1 MVLLFLMLLALPL
14 ASRAKDTFYIEPV
27 NVVPGESKTITL
39 NLDNSQVFRGFQTD
53 IELPEGLKI
62 ASRSNGNFDISLT
75 DRGSSSF
82 SVSSNLMSDGSVR
95 ILGYSTQGESIKGN
109 QGALVRISVRASSDF
124 SGGYIKLKNSIFSD
138 VNNRDVKLDNSQLF
152 VGTKEQNDVSVKGG
166 EISPEVSKAF
176 SFELSNESEMTAF
189 QMDVVLP
196 NGLFL
201 DLSKTRLTGRCGNHQ
216 LQTKQLGNGK
226 VRIICMSSD
235 NTSISGKIGSV
246 IDLWIK
252 AEKGITGNQ
261 IVKLENIIFSD
272 VKARTYRMDP
282 FSFVVDVKYVPVT
295 SVSISES
302 NMQLEVSDSRQLTA
316 SLLPENC
323 TDKTILWKSDNEK
336 VATVSDN
343 GMIIARSAGQCS
355 IIAST
360 ADNLIQA
367 KCVVTVV
374 KIPLTAHVA
383 NTTKVYGDA
392 NPEFNITYSGFR
404 DGDSEVGFS
413 VPASISTIVDNS
425 SKVGKYDI
433 VASGAVSDKYEISY
447 IPGTLTIT
455 KAPLSISAGNY
466 TKKQGDAMP
475 VFKASYAGLKN
486 GENESVLT
494 KQPVFSCEANEAS
507 APAEYAVTISGAE
520 AENYEISYEQGHL
533 TVVEAD
539 AVVVRAK
546 SYSRQYGDENP
557 VFEFETEGAALDGT
571 PEIVCS
577 AVANSPVGSYTI
589 EVKQGSIKNYNVHFE
604 SGSLVITKAPLSIS
618 AGNYTKKQ
626 GDAMPVFKASYAGFK
641 NGEDESVLTK
651 QPVFSCEANE
661 ASAPAEYAVTISG
674 AEAENYEISYEQGH
688 LTVVEADAVV
698 VRAKSYNRQYGDENP
713 VFEFETEGAALD
725 GTPEIV
731 CSAVANSPVGSY
743 TIEVKQGSIKNY
755 NVHFESG
762 SLVITKAPLSIS
774 AGNYTKKQGDAMPV
788 FKASYVGFKNG
799 EDESVLTKQPVFS
812 CEANEAGAP
821 AEYAVTISGAE
832 AENYAI
838 SYEQG
843 HLTVVEADAVVVRA
857 KSYSRQYGDENPV
870 FEFDIEGAALD
881 GTPEI
886 VCSAVAN
893 SPVGS
898 YTIEVKQGSIKNYN
912 VHFESG
918 TLTITKAP
926 LSISAGSY
934 TKKQGDAMPA
944 FKASYAGFKN
954 GENESVLTKQPVF
967 SCEANEASAPAE
979 YAVTISGA
987 EAENYDI
994 SYEQGHLTVVEADAV
1009 VVRAKSYNRQYGD
1022 ENPVFEFET
1031 EGAALDG
1038 TPEIVCSAVA
1048 NSPVGSYTIEV
1059 KQGSIKN
1066 YNVHFESGS
1075 LVITKAPLSISAG
1088 NYTKKQGDAMPVFKA
1103 SYAGF
1108 KNGEDESVLTKQPVF
1123 SCDANEASAP
1133 AEYAVTISGA
1143 DAENYEISYEQGHL
1157 TVVEADAVVVRA
1169 KSYSR
1174 QYGDENPV
1182 FEFETDGAALDG
1194 TPEIVCSAVAN
1205 SPVGSYTIEVKQ
1217 GSIKN
1222 YNVHFESGSLV
1233 ITKAPLSI
1241 SAGNYTKKQGD
1252 AMPVFKASYA
1262 GFKNGEDE
1270 SVLTKQPVFS
1280 CDANEASAPAE
1291 YAVTISGADAENY
1304 DISYEQGVLTV
1315 TGMPKPII
1323 STDEATLRITTETD
1337 NAVIYYTLDGTEPNE
1352 NARKYTEPINLYASC
1367 EIKAIA
1373 VKGDAKSEVTS
1384 AEYHDEEYPNIVKV
1398 GDIITANIINNGEE
1412 NLPMIFK
1419 VTSVY
1424 PFNVEMENK
1433 EDYVEGWS
1441 NERDVSGTLEIPVVV
1456 KSNGISYCVKKLGDN
1471 SLARCV
1477 NVSSLKLNE
1486 GLESIGR
1493 QAIRWCR
1500 NIKELI
1506 VPNSVKEVWGA
1517 FLTEDHG
1524 LVSVVLGSGLETI
1537 HTEAFWGVSMNLK
1550 SFISLSTNPA
1560 KCVEPDRTF
1569 TSLPEDVT
1577 LYVPLG
1583 SKSAYETAPGWDYF
1597 AGHIVEMDMSPATV
1611 KVKDCSREY
1620 GDDNPT
1626 LEFETEGATLI
1637 GEPEIICS
1645 ADKNSKVGT
1654 YEIEINKGTIKNYLV
1669 TFVPG
1674 TLTVTKAP
1682 LVVTAENY
1690 TITQGDKLPEFTA
1703 NYSGFKNGEDESV
1716 LTKQPVFS
1724 CEANEAS
1731 APGEYPITVYDVEAD
1746 NYEVKSYIAGTLTV
1760 LKREL
1765 KKQTITWDQE
1775 IKAKVGSTIEMNATA
1790 SSGLPV
1796 RYLYAL
1802 APGVETAY
1810 QVPQIEGNKITF
1822 PQNGMYLLVAIQDG
1836 NNEYAAATD
1845 TLDVCAISDDEGLMY
1860 IDGIYYKY
1868 TDDGSALK
1876 VVRGYNP
1883 YRGKVEIPATVNG
1896 LPVTEVD
1903 GLAMYACYY
1912 LKELVIGDNV
1922 KKCGHEAFGASIN
1935 LYNVTLP
1942 VADVEFTHNWMFN
1955 CDRGIR
1961 EIHCRSSI
1969 PYVVDEGIFN
1979 GAVDYDKCILY
1990 VPVGTKQSYANSEV
2004 WKNFTHI
2011 VEENVSTNISNI
2023 NVEKKSVWHT
2033 LQGVKLFA
2041 KPNIPGVYIH
2051 NGKKIIVR

>member
-1 MVLLFLMLLALPL
+1 MIRLNKTMVLLFLMLLALPL

-62 ASRSNGNFDISLT
+62 ASKSNGNFDISLT

-196 NGLFL
+196 NGLSL
-201 DLSKTRLTGRCGNHQ
+201 DLNKTRLTGRCGNHQ

-455 KAPLSISAGNY
+455 KAPLI
-466 TKKQGDAMP
+466 
-475 VFKASYAGLKN
+475 
-486 GENESVLT
+486 
-494 KQPVFSCEANEAS
+494 
-507 APAEYAVTISGAE
+507 
-520 AENYEISYEQGHL
+520 
-533 TVVEAD
+533 
-539 AVVVRAK
+539 
-546 SYSRQYGDENP
+546 
-557 VFEFETEGAALDGT
+557 
-571 PEIVCS
+571 
-577 AVANSPVGSYTI
+577 
-589 EVKQGSIKNYNVHFE
+589 
-604 SGSLVITKAPLSIS
+604 IS

-812 CEANEAGAP
+812 CEANEASAP

-843 HLTVVEADAVVVRA
+843 HLTVVEADAIVVRA
-857 KSYSRQYGDENPV
+857 KSYSRQYGDENPL
-870 FEFDIEGAALD
+870 FEFDI
-881 GTPEI
+881 
-886 VCSAVAN
+886 
-893 SPVGS
+893 
-898 YTIEVKQGSIKNYN
+898 
-912 VHFESG
+912 
-918 TLTITKAP
+918 
-926 LSISAGSY
+926 
-934 TKKQGDAMPA
+934 
-944 FKASYAGFKN
+944 
-954 GENESVLTKQPVF
+954 
-967 SCEANEASAPAE
+967 
-979 YAVTISGA
+979 
-987 EAENYDI
+987 
-994 SYEQGHLTVVEADAV
+994 
-1009 VVRAKSYNRQYGD
+1009 
-1022 ENPVFEFET
+1022 

-1108 KNGEDESVLTKQPVF
+1108 KNGENESVLTKQPVF
-1123 SCDANEASAP
+1123 SCEANEASAP

-1143 DAENYEISYEQGHL
+1143 EAENYDISYEQGRL

-1182 FEFETDGAALDG
+1182 FEFEIDGAALDG

-1252 AMPVFKASYA
+1252 AMPVFKASYV

-1280 CDANEASAPAE
+1280 CEANEASAPAE

-1304 DISYEQGVLTV
+1304 EISYEQGVLTV

-1373 VKGDAKSEVTS
+1373 VNGDAKSEVSS
-1384 AEYHDEEYPNIVKV
+1384 AEYHDAEYPNIVKV
-1398 GDIITANIINNGEE
+1398 GDIITANIINNGED

-1433 EDYVEGWS
+1433 EDYVEGWN

-1486 GLESIGR
+1486 GLESIGH

-1537 HTEAFWGVSMNLK
+1537 HTDAFWGVSMNLK

-1645 ADKNSKVGT
+1645 VDKNSKVGT

-1731 APGEYPITVYDVEAD
+1731 APGKYPITVYDLEAD

-1796 RYLYAL
+1796 RYSYAL
-1802 APGVETAY
+1802 VPRVESAY

-1876 VVRGYNP
+1876 VVRGYKP

-1935 LYNVTLP
+1935 LCNVTLP
-1942 VADVEFTHNWMFN
+1942 VVDVEFTHNWMFN

-2041 KPNIPGVYIH
+2041 KPNISGVYIH

>member
-1 MVLLFLMLLALPL
+1 MVLLFLMLLVLPL
-14 ASRAKDTFYIEPV
+14 ASRAKDTFYIAPV
-27 NVVPGESKTITL
+27 NIAPGDSKTITL

-53 IELPEGLKI
+53 IELPKGLKI
-62 ASRSNGNFDISLT
+62 ASKSNGNFDISLT

-176 SFELSNESEMTAF
+176 SLELSNESEMTAF

-196 NGLFL
+196 NGLSL
-201 DLSKTRLTGRCGNHQ
+201 DLSKTRLTDRCGNHQ

-252 AEKGITGNQ
+252 AEKGIAGNQ
-261 IVKLENIIFSD
+261 IVKVENIIFSD

-282 FSFVVDVKYVPVT
+282 LSFVVDVKYVPAT

-343 GMIIARSAGQCS
+343 GMIIARSAGKCS

-374 KIPLTAHVA
+374 KIPLAAHVA
-383 NTTKVYGDA
+383 NTSKVYGDA

-447 IPGTLTIT
+447 IPGSLVIT

-466 TKKQGDAMP
+466 TKKQGDALP
-475 VFKASYAGLKN
+475 VFKASYTGFKN
-486 GENESVLT
+486 GEDESVLT
-494 KQPVFSCEANEAS
+494 KHPVFSCEANEAS
-507 APAEYAVTISGAE
+507 APAEYAVTISGAD
-520 AENYEISYEQGHL
+520 AENYEI
-533 TVVEAD
+533 
-539 AVVVRAK
+539 
-546 SYSRQYGDENP
+546 N
-557 VFEFETEGAALDGT
+557 
-571 PEIVCS
+571 
-577 AVANSPVGSYTI
+577 
-589 EVKQGSIKNYNVHFE
+589 
-604 SGSLVITKAPLSIS
+604 
-618 AGNYTKKQ
+618 
-626 GDAMPVFKASYAGFK
+626 
-641 NGEDESVLTK
+641 
-651 QPVFSCEANE
+651 
-661 ASAPAEYAVTISG
+661 
-674 AEAENYEISYEQGH
+674 
-688 LTVVEADAVV
+688 
-698 VRAKSYNRQYGDENP
+698 
-713 VFEFETEGAALD
+713 
-725 GTPEIV
+725 
-731 CSAVANSPVGSY
+731 
-743 TIEVKQGSIKNY
+743 
-755 NVHFESG
+755 
-762 SLVITKAPLSIS
+762 
-774 AGNYTKKQGDAMPV
+774 
-788 FKASYVGFKNG
+788 
-799 EDESVLTKQPVFS
+799 
-812 CEANEAGAP
+812 
-821 AEYAVTISGAE
+821 
-832 AENYAI
+832 
-838 SYEQG
+838 
-843 HLTVVEADAVVVRA
+843 
-857 KSYSRQYGDENPV
+857 
-870 FEFDIEGAALD
+870 
-881 GTPEI
+881 
-886 VCSAVAN
+886 
-893 SPVGS
+893 
-898 YTIEVKQGSIKNYN
+898 
-912 VHFESG
+912 
-918 TLTITKAP
+918 
-926 LSISAGSY
+926 
-934 TKKQGDAMPA
+934 
-944 FKASYAGFKN
+944 
-954 GENESVLTKQPVF
+954 
-967 SCEANEASAPAE
+967 
-979 YAVTISGA
+979 
-987 EAENYDI
+987 
-994 SYEQGHLTVVEADAV
+994 YEQGHLTVVEADAV

-1123 SCDANEASAP
+1123 SCE
-1133 AEYAVTISGA
+1133 
-1143 DAENYEISYEQGHL
+1143 
-1157 TVVEADAVVVRA
+1157 
-1169 KSYSR
+1169 
-1174 QYGDENPV
+1174 
-1182 FEFETDGAALDG
+1182 
-1194 TPEIVCSAVAN
+1194 
-1205 SPVGSYTIEVKQ
+1205 
-1217 GSIKN
+1217 
-1222 YNVHFESGSLV
+1222 
-1233 ITKAPLSI
+1233 
-1241 SAGNYTKKQGD
+1241 
-1252 AMPVFKASYA
+1252 
-1262 GFKNGEDE
+1262 
-1270 SVLTKQPVFS
+1270 
-1280 CDANEASAPAE
+1280 ANEASAPAE

-1304 DISYEQGVLTV
+1304 DISYEQGRLTV
-1315 TGMPKPII
+1315 V
-1323 STDEATLRITTETD
+1323 EAD
-1337 NAVIYYTLDGTEPNE
+1337 AVVVRAKSYSRVY
-1352 NARKYTEPINLYASC
+1352 
-1367 EIKAIA
+1367 
-1373 VKGDAKSEVTS
+1373 GDA
-1384 AEYHDEEYPNIVKV
+1384 N
-1398 GDIITANIINNGEE
+1398 
-1412 NLPMIFK
+1412 
-1419 VTSVY
+1419 
-1424 PFNVEMENK
+1424 
-1433 EDYVEGWS
+1433 
-1441 NERDVSGTLEIPVVV
+1441 PV
-1456 KSNGISYCVKKLGDN
+1456 
-1471 SLARCV
+1471 
-1477 NVSSLKLNE
+1477 
-1486 GLESIGR
+1486 
-1493 QAIRWCR
+1493 
-1500 NIKELI
+1500 
-1506 VPNSVKEVWGA
+1506 
-1517 FLTEDHG
+1517 F
-1524 LVSVVLGSGLETI
+1524 
-1537 HTEAFWGVSMNLK
+1537 
-1550 SFISLSTNPA
+1550 
-1560 KCVEPDRTF
+1560 
-1569 TSLPEDVT
+1569 
-1577 LYVPLG
+1577 
-1583 SKSAYETAPGWDYF
+1583 
-1597 AGHIVEMDMSPATV
+1597 
-1611 KVKDCSREY
+1611 
-1620 GDDNPT
+1620 
-1626 LEFETEGATLI
+1626 EFETEGTVLD
-1637 GEPEIICS
+1637 GTPEIVCS
-1645 ADKNSKVGT
+1645 ADKSSQVGSYT
-1654 YEIEINKGTIKNYLV
+1654 IEVRQGSIKNYNVHFENGSLAI
-1669 TFVPG
+1669 
-1674 TLTVTKAP
+1674 TKAS
-1682 LVVTAENY
+1682 LTISAGNY
-1690 TITQGDKLPEFTA
+1690 TKKQGDAMPEFKA
-1703 NYSGFKNGEDESV
+1703 NYTGFKNGEDESV
-1716 LTKQPVFS
+1716 LTKRPTFETTATV
-1724 CEANEAS
+1724 ES
-1731 APGEYPITVYDVEAD
+1731 APGEYPITVSGVEAD

-1765 KKQTITWDQE
+1765 KKQTITWNQE

-1796 RYLYAL
+1796 RYSYAL

-1903 GLAMYACYY
+1903 RLAMYACYY
-1912 LKELVIGDNV
+1912 LTELVIGDNV

-1935 LYNVTLP
+1935 LCNVTLP
-1942 VADVEFTHNWMFN
+1942 VGDVELKYKWVFN

-1961 EIHCRSSI
+1961 EVHCRSSI

-1990 VPVGTKQSYANSEV
+1990 VPVGTKQSYMNAEV

-2011 VEENVSTNISNI
+2011 VEENVSTSIFNI
-2023 NVEKKSVWHT
+2023 NVEKKSVWYT
-2033 LQGVKLFA
+2033 LQGVRLYA

-2051 NGKKIIVR
+2051 NGKKILVR

>member
-27 NVVPGESKTITL
+27 NVVPGDSKTITL

-62 ASRSNGNFDISLT
+62 ASKSNGNFDISLT

-196 NGLFL
+196 NGLSL
-201 DLSKTRLTGRCGNHQ
+201 DLNKTRLTGRCGNHQ

-235 NTSISGKIGSV
+235 NTSISGKLGSV

-475 VFKASYAGLKN
+475 VFKASYTGFKN

-507 APAEYAVTISGAE
+507 VPAEYAVTISGAD
-520 AENYEISYEQGHL
+520 AENYDISYEQGRL

-641 NGEDESVLTK
+641 NGE
-651 QPVFSCEANE
+651 
-661 ASAPAEYAVTISG
+661 
-674 AEAENYEISYEQGH
+674 
-688 LTVVEADAVV
+688 
-698 VRAKSYNRQYGDENP
+698 
-713 VFEFETEGAALD
+713 
-725 GTPEIV
+725 
-731 CSAVANSPVGSY
+731 
-743 TIEVKQGSIKNY
+743 
-755 NVHFESG
+755 
-762 SLVITKAPLSIS
+762 
-774 AGNYTKKQGDAMPV
+774 
-788 FKASYVGFKNG
+788 
-799 EDESVLTKQPVFS
+799 
-812 CEANEAGAP
+812 
-821 AEYAVTISGAE
+821 
-832 AENYAI
+832 
-838 SYEQG
+838 
-843 HLTVVEADAVVVRA
+843 
-857 KSYSRQYGDENPV
+857 
-870 FEFDIEGAALD
+870 
-881 GTPEI
+881 
-886 VCSAVAN
+886 
-893 SPVGS
+893 
-898 YTIEVKQGSIKNYN
+898 
-912 VHFESG
+912 
-918 TLTITKAP
+918 
-926 LSISAGSY
+926 
-934 TKKQGDAMPA
+934 
-944 FKASYAGFKN
+944 
-954 GENESVLTKQPVF
+954 NESVLTKQPAF
-967 SCEANEASAPAE
+967 SCE
-979 YAVTISGA
+979 
-987 EAENYDI
+987 
-994 SYEQGHLTVVEADAV
+994 
-1009 VVRAKSYNRQYGD
+1009 
-1022 ENPVFEFET
+1022 
-1031 EGAALDG
+1031 
-1038 TPEIVCSAVA
+1038 
-1048 NSPVGSYTIEV
+1048 
-1059 KQGSIKN
+1059 
-1066 YNVHFESGS
+1066 
-1075 LVITKAPLSISAG
+1075 
-1088 NYTKKQGDAMPVFKA
+1088 
-1103 SYAGF
+1103 
-1108 KNGEDESVLTKQPVF
+1108 
-1123 SCDANEASAP
+1123 ANEASAP

-1143 DAENYEISYEQGHL
+1143 DAENYEISYEQG
-1157 TVVEADAVVVRA
+1157 
-1169 KSYSR
+1169 
-1174 QYGDENPV
+1174 
-1182 FEFETDGAALDG
+1182 
-1194 TPEIVCSAVAN
+1194 
-1205 SPVGSYTIEVKQ
+1205 
-1217 GSIKN
+1217 
-1222 YNVHFESGSLV
+1222 
-1233 ITKAPLSI
+1233 
-1241 SAGNYTKKQGD
+1241 
-1252 AMPVFKASYA
+1252 
-1262 GFKNGEDE
+1262 
-1270 SVLTKQPVFS
+1270 
-1280 CDANEASAPAE
+1280 
-1291 YAVTISGADAENY
+1291 
-1304 DISYEQGVLTV
+1304 VLTV

-1323 STDEATLRITTETD
+1323 STDEATLSITTDTD

-1373 VKGDAKSEVTS
+1373 VKGDAKSEVSS
-1384 AEYHDEEYPNIVKV
+1384 AEYHDAEYPNIVKV

-1441 NERDVSGTLEIPVVV
+1441 NGRDVSGTLEIPAVV
-1456 KSNGISYCVKKLGDN
+1456 KANGICYCVKKLGDN
-1471 SLARCV
+1471 SLAMCV

-1486 GLESIGR
+1486 GLESIGG

-1517 FLTEDHG
+1517 FLTQDHG
-1524 LVSVVLGSGLETI
+1524 LVSVVLGAGLETI
-1537 HTEAFWGVSMNLK
+1537 HTDAFMGVSMNLK
-1550 SFISLSTNPA
+1550 SIVSLNVSPA
-1560 KCVEPDRTF
+1560 ICVSPSRTF
-1569 TSLPEDVT
+1569 EDLPEDVT

-1597 AGHIVEMDMSPATV
+1597 AGHIVEMDMSPATI
-1611 KVKDCSREY
+1611 KVRNCSREY

-1654 YEIEINKGTIKNYLV
+1654 YEIEINKGTIKNYYV

-1674 TLTVTKAP
+1674 SLTVTKAP
-1682 LVVTAENY
+1682 LVVTADNY

-1703 NYSGFKNGEDESV
+1703 SYSGFKNGENVSV

-1724 CEANEAS
+1724 CDANEAS
-1731 APGEYPITVYDVEAD
+1731 APGEYPINVYGVEAD
-1746 NYEVKSYIAGTLTV
+1746 NYNAISYVAGTLTV

-1796 RYLYAL
+1796 RYSYAL
-1802 APGVETAY
+1802 VPRVETAY

-1822 PQNGMYLLVAIQDG
+1822 SQNGMYLLVAIQAG

-1845 TLDVCAISDDEGLMY
+1845 TLDVCAISDNEGLMY

-1912 LKELVIGDNV
+1912 LKELVIGDKV

-1935 LYNVTLP
+1935 LCNVTLP

-2004 WKNFTHI
+2004 WKYFTHI

-2023 NVEKKSVWHT
+2023 NVEKKSVWYT

>member
-14 ASRAKDTFYIEPV
+14 ASRAKDNFYIAPV

-53 IELPEGLKI
+53 IELPKGLKI
-62 ASRSNGNFDISLT
+62 ASKSNGNFDISFT

-152 VGTKEQNDVSVKGG
+152 VGTKELNDVSVKGG

-176 SFELSNESEMTAF
+176 SLELSNESEMTAF

-196 NGLFL
+196 NGLSL

-216 LQTKQLGNGK
+216 LQTKLLGNGK

-252 AEKGITGNQ
+252 AEKGIAGNQ

-302 NMQLEVSDSRQLTA
+302 NMQLEVSDSRLLTA

-404 DGDSEVGFS
+404 DGDSEAGFS
-413 VPASISTIVDNS
+413 VSASISTIVDNS

-447 IPGTLTIT
+447 IPGTLTVT

-475 VFKASYAGLKN
+475 VFKASYAGFKN

-520 AENYEISYEQGHL
+520 AENYDISYEQGRL

-557 VFEFETEGAALDGT
+557 VLEFETEGAALDGT

-626 GDAMPVFKASYAGFK
+626 GDAMPVFKASY
-641 NGEDESVLTK
+641 T
-651 QPVFSCEANE
+651 
-661 ASAPAEYAVTISG
+661 
-674 AEAENYEISYEQGH
+674 
-688 LTVVEADAVV
+688 
-698 VRAKSYNRQYGDENP
+698 
-713 VFEFETEGAALD
+713 
-725 GTPEIV
+725 
-731 CSAVANSPVGSY
+731 
-743 TIEVKQGSIKNY
+743 
-755 NVHFESG
+755 
-762 SLVITKAPLSIS
+762 
-774 AGNYTKKQGDAMPV
+774 
-788 FKASYVGFKNG
+788 
-799 EDESVLTKQPVFS
+799 
-812 CEANEAGAP
+812 
-821 AEYAVTISGAE
+821 
-832 AENYAI
+832 
-838 SYEQG
+838 
-843 HLTVVEADAVVVRA
+843 
-857 KSYSRQYGDENPV
+857 
-870 FEFDIEGAALD
+870 
-881 GTPEI
+881 
-886 VCSAVAN
+886 
-893 SPVGS
+893 
-898 YTIEVKQGSIKNYN
+898 
-912 VHFESG
+912 
-918 TLTITKAP
+918 
-926 LSISAGSY
+926 
-934 TKKQGDAMPA
+934 
-944 FKASYAGFKN
+944 GFKN

-987 EAENYDI
+987 DAENYDI
-994 SYEQGHLTVVEADAV
+994 SYEQG
-1009 VVRAKSYNRQYGD
+1009 R
-1022 ENPVFEFET
+1022 
-1031 EGAALDG
+1031 
-1038 TPEIVCSAVA
+1038 
-1048 NSPVGSYTIEV
+1048 
-1059 KQGSIKN
+1059 
-1066 YNVHFESGS
+1066 
-1075 LVITKAPLSISAG
+1075 
-1088 NYTKKQGDAMPVFKA
+1088 
-1103 SYAGF
+1103 
-1108 KNGEDESVLTKQPVF
+1108 
-1123 SCDANEASAP
+1123 
-1133 AEYAVTISGA
+1133 
-1143 DAENYEISYEQGHL
+1143 L

-1174 QYGDENPV
+1174 VYGDANPV
-1182 FEFETDGAALDG
+1182 FEFETEGTVLDG
-1194 TPEIVCSAVAN
+1194 TPEIVCSADK
-1205 SPVGSYTIEVKQ
+1205 SSQVGSYTIEVRQ

-1222 YNVHFESGSLV
+1222 YNVHFENGSLA
-1233 ITKAPLSI
+1233 ITKASLTI

-1252 AMPVFKASYA
+1252 AMPEFKANYT

-1270 SVLTKQPVFS
+1270 SVLTKRPTF
-1280 CDANEASAPAE
+1280 E
-1291 YAVTISGADAENY
+1291 
-1304 DISYEQGVLTV
+1304 
-1315 TGMPKPII
+1315 
-1323 STDEATLRITTETD
+1323 TT
-1337 NAVIYYTLDGTEPNE
+1337 
-1352 NARKYTEPINLYASC
+1352 
-1367 EIKAIA
+1367 
-1373 VKGDAKSEVTS
+1373 
-1384 AEYHDEEYPNIVKV
+1384 
-1398 GDIITANIINNGEE
+1398 
-1412 NLPMIFK
+1412 
-1419 VTSVY
+1419 
-1424 PFNVEMENK
+1424 
-1433 EDYVEGWS
+1433 
-1441 NERDVSGTLEIPVVV
+1441 
-1456 KSNGISYCVKKLGDN
+1456 
-1471 SLARCV
+1471 
-1477 NVSSLKLNE
+1477 
-1486 GLESIGR
+1486 
-1493 QAIRWCR
+1493 
-1500 NIKELI
+1500 
-1506 VPNSVKEVWGA
+1506 
-1517 FLTEDHG
+1517 
-1524 LVSVVLGSGLETI
+1524 
-1537 HTEAFWGVSMNLK
+1537 
-1550 SFISLSTNPA
+1550 
-1560 KCVEPDRTF
+1560 
-1569 TSLPEDVT
+1569 
-1577 LYVPLG
+1577 
-1583 SKSAYETAPGWDYF
+1583 
-1597 AGHIVEMDMSPATV
+1597 ATV
-1611 KVKDCSREY
+1611 E
-1620 GDDNPT
+1620 
-1626 LEFETEGATLI
+1626 
-1637 GEPEIICS
+1637 
-1645 ADKNSKVGT
+1645 
-1654 YEIEINKGTIKNYLV
+1654 
-1669 TFVPG
+1669 
-1674 TLTVTKAP
+1674 
-1682 LVVTAENY
+1682 
-1690 TITQGDKLPEFTA
+1690 
-1703 NYSGFKNGEDESV
+1703 
-1716 LTKQPVFS
+1716 
-1724 CEANEAS
+1724 S
-1731 APGEYPITVYDVEAD
+1731 APGEYPITVYGVEAD
-1746 NYEVKSYIAGTLTV
+1746 NYEVKSYITGTLTV

-1796 RYLYAL
+1796 RYSYAL

-1883 YRGKVEIPATVNG
+1883 YQGKVEIPATVNG

-1903 GLAMYACYY
+1903 RLAMYACYY

-1935 LYNVTLP
+1935 LCNVTLP
-1942 VADVEFTHNWMFN
+1942 VGDVELKYKWVFN

-1990 VPVGTKQSYANSEV
+1990 VPVGTKQAYRNAEV
-2004 WKNFTHI
+2004 WKYFTHI
-2011 VEENVSTNISNI
+2011 VEENVSTSIFNI
-2023 NVEKKSVWHT
+2023 NVEKKGVWYT

>member
-27 NVVPGESKTITL
+27 NVAPGDSKTITL

-53 IELPEGLKI
+53 IELPKGLKI
-62 ASRSNGNFDISLT
+62 ASKSNGNFDISLT

-95 ILGYSTQGESIKGN
+95 ILGYSTQGEAIKGN

-152 VGTKEQNDVSVKGG
+152 VGTKEQNDVAVKGG
-166 EISPEVSKAF
+166 DISPEVSKAF
-176 SFELSNESEMTAF
+176 SLELSNESEMTAF

-196 NGLFL
+196 NGLSL

-302 NMQLEVSDSRQLTA
+302 NMLLEVSDSRQLTA

-336 VATVSDN
+336 VAIVSDN

-466 TKKQGDAMP
+466 IKKQGDAMP
-475 VFKASYAGLKN
+475 VFKASYAGFKN

-507 APAEYAVTISGAE
+507 APAEYAVTISGAD
-520 AENYEISYEQGHL
+520 AENYDISYEQGRLTVVEADAVVVRAKSYSRQYGDENPVFEFETEGVALDGTPEIVCSAVANSPVGSYTIEVKQGSIKNYNVHFESGSLVITKAPLSISAGNYTKKQGDAMPVFKANYAGFKNGEDESVLTKQPVFSCEANEASAPAEYAVTISGADAENYDISYEQGHL

-626 GDAMPVFKASYAGFK
+626 GGAMPVFKASYTGFK

-661 ASAPAEYAVTISG
+661 ASTPAEYAVTISG
-674 AEAENYEISYEQGH
+674 ADAENYAISYEQGR

-731 CSAVANSPVGSY
+731 CAAVANSPVGSY

-788 FKASYVGFKNG
+788 FKAN
-799 EDESVLTKQPVFS
+799 
-812 CEANEAGAP
+812 
-821 AEYAVTISGAE
+821 
-832 AENYAI
+832 
-838 SYEQG
+838 
-843 HLTVVEADAVVVRA
+843 
-857 KSYSRQYGDENPV
+857 
-870 FEFDIEGAALD
+870 
-881 GTPEI
+881 
-886 VCSAVAN
+886 
-893 SPVGS
+893 
-898 YTIEVKQGSIKNYN
+898 
-912 VHFESG
+912 
-918 TLTITKAP
+918 
-926 LSISAGSY
+926 
-934 TKKQGDAMPA
+934 
-944 FKASYAGFKN
+944 YAGFKN
-954 GENESVLTKQPVF
+954 GEDESVLTKQPVF

-994 SYEQGHLTVVEADAV
+994 SYEQGRLTVVEADAV

-1108 KNGEDESVLTKQPVF
+1108 KNGENESVLTKQPVF

-1143 DAENYEISYEQGHL
+1143 DAENYEISY
-1157 TVVEADAVVVRA
+1157 
-1169 KSYSR
+1169 K
-1174 QYGDENPV
+1174 
-1182 FEFETDGAALDG
+1182 
-1194 TPEIVCSAVAN
+1194 
-1205 SPVGSYTIEVKQ
+1205 
-1217 GSIKN
+1217 
-1222 YNVHFESGSLV
+1222 
-1233 ITKAPLSI
+1233 
-1241 SAGNYTKKQGD
+1241 
-1252 AMPVFKASYA
+1252 
-1262 GFKNGEDE
+1262 
-1270 SVLTKQPVFS
+1270 
-1280 CDANEASAPAE
+1280 
-1291 YAVTISGADAENY
+1291 
-1304 DISYEQGVLTV
+1304 QGVLTV

-1323 STDEATLRITTETD
+1323 STDKATLRITTETD

-1373 VKGDAKSEVTS
+1373 VNGDAESEVSS
-1384 AEYHDEEYPNIVKV
+1384 AEYHDAEYPNIVKV

-1441 NERDVSGTLEIPVVV
+1441 NKDKLSGDIEIPSFV
-1456 KSNGISYCVKKLGDN
+1456 KNEGISYNVIGLGKDA
-1471 SLARCV
+1471 LALAV
-1477 NVSSLKLNE
+1477 NVTSLKLNE
-1486 GLESIGR
+1486 GLEYTSD
-1493 QAIRWCR
+1493 QSIRWCGGLH
-1500 NIKELI
+1500 EI
-1506 VPNSVKEVWGA
+1506 VFPNTVKVLGDA
-1517 FLTEDHG
+1517 AMTDCHH
-1524 LVSVVLGSGLETI
+1524 VKTVVLGSGLERL
-1537 HTEAFWGVSMNLK
+1537 EDYAFWAVSYNLE
-1550 SFISLSTNPA
+1550 SIISLNPNPA
-1560 KCVEPDRTF
+1560 ECVEPDRTF
-1569 TSLPEDVT
+1569 MSLPEDVT

-1626 LEFETEGATLI
+1626 FEIEADGAALI

-1654 YEIEINKGTIKNYLV
+1654 YEIEINKGTIKNYYV

-1674 TLTVTKAP
+1674 SLTVTKAP
-1682 LVVTAENY
+1682 LVVTADNY

-1703 NYSGFKNGEDESV
+1703 SYSGFKNGEDVSV

-1724 CEANEAS
+1724 CDANEAS
-1731 APGEYPITVYDVEAD
+1731 APGEYPITVYGVEAD

-1765 KKQTITWDQE
+1765 KKQTITWNQE

-1796 RYLYAL
+1796 RYSYAL

-1810 QVPQIEGNKITF
+1810 QVPQIEGNMITF

-1935 LYNVTLP
+1935 LCNVTLP

-2004 WKNFTHI
+2004 WKYFTHI

-2023 NVEKKSVWHT
+2023 NVEKKSVWYT

>member
-14 ASRAKDTFYIEPV
+14 ASRAKDTFYIAPV

-62 ASRSNGNFDISLT
+62 ASKSNGNFDISLT

-176 SFELSNESEMTAF
+176 SLELSNESEMTAF

-196 NGLFL
+196 NGLSL

-246 IDLWIK
+246 IGLWIK
-252 AEKGITGNQ
+252 AEKGIAGNQ
-261 IVKLENIIFSD
+261 IVKVENIIFSD

-282 FSFVVDVKYVPVT
+282 LSFVVDVKYVPAT

-343 GMIIARSAGQCS
+343 GMIFARSAGKCS

-383 NTTKVYGDA
+383 NTTKIYGDA

-447 IPGTLTIT
+447 IPGTLTVTKAPLSISAGNYTKKQGDAMPVFKASYAGFKNGENESVLTKLPVFSCEANEASAPAEYAVTISGADAENYAISYEQGRLTVVEADAVVVRAKSYSRQYGDDNPVFEFETEGAALDGTPEIVCSAVANSPVGSYTIEVKQGSIKNYNVHFESGSLTIT

-475 VFKASYAGLKN
+475 VFKASYAGFKY

-494 KQPVFSCEANEAS
+494 KQPVFSCDANEAS
-507 APAEYAVTISGAE
+507 APAEYAVTISGAD
-520 AENYEISYEQGHL
+520 AENYDISYEQGHL

-539 AVVVRAK
+539 AVVVCAK
-546 SYSRQYGDENP
+546 SYSRQYGDDNP
-557 VFEFETEGAALDGT
+557 VFEFETEGAVLDGT

-626 GDAMPVFKASYAGFK
+626 GDAMPVFKASY
-641 NGEDESVLTK
+641 T
-651 QPVFSCEANE
+651 
-661 ASAPAEYAVTISG
+661 
-674 AEAENYEISYEQGH
+674 
-688 LTVVEADAVV
+688 
-698 VRAKSYNRQYGDENP
+698 
-713 VFEFETEGAALD
+713 
-725 GTPEIV
+725 
-731 CSAVANSPVGSY
+731 
-743 TIEVKQGSIKNY
+743 
-755 NVHFESG
+755 
-762 SLVITKAPLSIS
+762 
-774 AGNYTKKQGDAMPV
+774 
-788 FKASYVGFKNG
+788 
-799 EDESVLTKQPVFS
+799 
-812 CEANEAGAP
+812 
-821 AEYAVTISGAE
+821 
-832 AENYAI
+832 
-838 SYEQG
+838 
-843 HLTVVEADAVVVRA
+843 
-857 KSYSRQYGDENPV
+857 
-870 FEFDIEGAALD
+870 
-881 GTPEI
+881 
-886 VCSAVAN
+886 
-893 SPVGS
+893 
-898 YTIEVKQGSIKNYN
+898 
-912 VHFESG
+912 
-918 TLTITKAP
+918 
-926 LSISAGSY
+926 
-934 TKKQGDAMPA
+934 
-944 FKASYAGFKN
+944 GFKN

-967 SCEANEASAPAE
+967 SCE
-979 YAVTISGA
+979 
-987 EAENYDI
+987 
-994 SYEQGHLTVVEADAV
+994 
-1009 VVRAKSYNRQYGD
+1009 
-1022 ENPVFEFET
+1022 
-1031 EGAALDG
+1031 
-1038 TPEIVCSAVA
+1038 
-1048 NSPVGSYTIEV
+1048 
-1059 KQGSIKN
+1059 
-1066 YNVHFESGS
+1066 
-1075 LVITKAPLSISAG
+1075 
-1088 NYTKKQGDAMPVFKA
+1088 
-1103 SYAGF
+1103 
-1108 KNGEDESVLTKQPVF
+1108 
-1123 SCDANEASAP
+1123 
-1133 AEYAVTISGA
+1133 
-1143 DAENYEISYEQGHL
+1143 
-1157 TVVEADAVVVRA
+1157 
-1169 KSYSR
+1169 
-1174 QYGDENPV
+1174 
-1182 FEFETDGAALDG
+1182 
-1194 TPEIVCSAVAN
+1194 
-1205 SPVGSYTIEVKQ
+1205 
-1217 GSIKN
+1217 
-1222 YNVHFESGSLV
+1222 
-1233 ITKAPLSI
+1233 
-1241 SAGNYTKKQGD
+1241 
-1252 AMPVFKASYA
+1252 
-1262 GFKNGEDE
+1262 
-1270 SVLTKQPVFS
+1270 
-1280 CDANEASAPAE
+1280 ANEASAPAE

-1373 VKGDAKSEVTS
+1373 VNGDAKSEVSS
-1384 AEYHDEEYPNIVKV
+1384 AEYHDAEYPNIVKV

-1441 NERDVSGTLEIPVVV
+1441 NKDKLSGDIEIPSLV
-1456 KSNGISYCVKKLGDN
+1456 KNEGISYNVIGLGGGA
-1471 SLARCV
+1471 LVRAE
-1477 NVSSLKLNE
+1477 NVTSLKLNE
-1486 GLESIGR
+1486 GLEYTSSHSM
-1493 QAIRWCR
+1493 RWCYGLH
-1500 NIKELI
+1500 EI
-1506 VPNSVKEVWGA
+1506 VFPNTVKVLGDA
-1517 FLTEDHG
+1517 AMTDCHN
-1524 LVSVVLGSGLETI
+1524 VKTVVLGSGLERLKYL
-1537 HTEAFWGVSMNLK
+1537 AFWAVSHRLET
-1550 SFISLSTNPA
+1550 IVSLNPVPAICDSPNSTF
-1560 KCVEPDRTF
+1560 E
-1569 TSLPEDVT
+1569 SLPEGVT

-1626 LEFETEGATLI
+1626 FEIETDGAALI

-1654 YEIEINKGTIKNYLV
+1654 YEIEINKGTIKNYYV

-1674 TLTVTKAP
+1674 SLTVTKAP
-1682 LVVTAENY
+1682 LVVTADNY

-1703 NYSGFKNGEDESV
+1703 SYSGFKNGEDVSV

-1724 CEANEAS
+1724 CDTNEAS
-1731 APGEYPITVYDVEAD
+1731 APGEYPITVYGVEAD
-1746 NYEVKSYIAGTLTV
+1746 NYEVKSYITATLTV

-1796 RYLYAL
+1796 RYSYAL
-1802 APGVETAY
+1802 APRVETAY
-1810 QVPQIEGNKITF
+1810 RAPQIEGNNITF
-1822 PQNGMYLLVAIQDG
+1822 PEEGTYMLVAIQDG
-1836 NNEYAAATD
+1836 NDEYAAATD
-1845 TLDVCAISDDEGLMY
+1845 TLDVCAISDDESLMY

-1876 VVRGYNP
+1876 VVRGYKP

-1935 LYNVTLP
+1935 LCNVTLP
-1942 VADVEFTHNWMFN
+1942 VADVEFAHNWMFN

-1969 PYVVDEGIFN
+1969 PYVVEEGIFN

-1990 VPVGTKQSYANSEV
+1990 VPVGTKQSYANAEV
-2004 WKNFTHI
+2004 WKYFTHI
-2011 VEENVSTNISNI
+2011 VEENVSTSISNI
-2023 NVEKKSVWHT
+2023 NVEKKGVWYT
-2033 LQGVKLFA
+2033 LQGVKLFV

>member
-14 ASRAKDTFYIEPV
+14 ASRAKDTFYIAPV
-27 NVVPGESKTITL
+27 NVAPGDSKTITL

-62 ASRSNGNFDISLT
+62 ASKSNGNFDISLT

-82 SVSSNLMSDGSVR
+82 SVSSNLMSDGAVR

-152 VGTKEQNDVSVKGG
+152 VGTKEQNDVAVKGG

-176 SFELSNESEMTAF
+176 SLELSNESEMTAF

-196 NGLFL
+196 NGLSL

-216 LQTKQLGNGK
+216 LQTKLLGNGK

-252 AEKGITGNQ
+252 AEKGIAGNQ

-272 VKARTYRMDP
+272 VKARTYRMVP
-282 FSFVVDVKYVPVT
+282 FSFVVDVKYVPAT

-302 NMQLEVSDSRQLTA
+302 NIQLEVSDSRQLTA

-343 GMIIARSAGQCS
+343 GMIIARSAGKCS
-355 IIAST
+355 IIVST

-383 NTTKVYGDA
+383 NTSKVYGDA

-447 IPGTLTIT
+447 IPGTLTVT

-475 VFKASYAGLKN
+475 VFKASYTGFKN

-507 APAEYAVTISGAE
+507 VPAEYAVTISGAD
-520 AENYEISYEQGHL
+520 AENYDISYEQGRL

-641 NGEDESVLTK
+641 NGENESVLTK

-674 AEAENYEISYEQGH
+674 ADAENYDISYEQGR

-698 VRAKSYNRQYGDENP
+698 VRAKSYSRQYGDENP

-788 FKASYVGFKNG
+788 FKASY
-799 EDESVLTKQPVFS
+799 T
-812 CEANEAGAP
+812 
-821 AEYAVTISGAE
+821 
-832 AENYAI
+832 
-838 SYEQG
+838 
-843 HLTVVEADAVVVRA
+843 
-857 KSYSRQYGDENPV
+857 
-870 FEFDIEGAALD
+870 
-881 GTPEI
+881 
-886 VCSAVAN
+886 
-893 SPVGS
+893 
-898 YTIEVKQGSIKNYN
+898 
-912 VHFESG
+912 
-918 TLTITKAP
+918 
-926 LSISAGSY
+926 
-934 TKKQGDAMPA
+934 
-944 FKASYAGFKN
+944 GFKN

-967 SCEANEASAPAE
+967 SCEANEASAPA
-979 YAVTISGA
+979 
-987 EAENYDI
+987 D
-994 SYEQGHLTVVEADAV
+994 
-1009 VVRAKSYNRQYGD
+1009 
-1022 ENPVFEFET
+1022 
-1031 EGAALDG
+1031 
-1038 TPEIVCSAVA
+1038 
-1048 NSPVGSYTIEV
+1048 
-1059 KQGSIKN
+1059 
-1066 YNVHFESGS
+1066 
-1075 LVITKAPLSISAG
+1075 
-1088 NYTKKQGDAMPVFKA
+1088 
-1103 SYAGF
+1103 
-1108 KNGEDESVLTKQPVF
+1108 
-1123 SCDANEASAP
+1123 
-1133 AEYAVTISGA
+1133 
-1143 DAENYEISYEQGHL
+1143 
-1157 TVVEADAVVVRA
+1157 
-1169 KSYSR
+1169 
-1174 QYGDENPV
+1174 
-1182 FEFETDGAALDG
+1182 
-1194 TPEIVCSAVAN
+1194 
-1205 SPVGSYTIEVKQ
+1205 
-1217 GSIKN
+1217 
-1222 YNVHFESGSLV
+1222 
-1233 ITKAPLSI
+1233 
-1241 SAGNYTKKQGD
+1241 
-1252 AMPVFKASYA
+1252 
-1262 GFKNGEDE
+1262 
-1270 SVLTKQPVFS
+1270 
-1280 CDANEASAPAE
+1280 

-1323 STDEATLRITTETD
+1323 STDKATLRITSETD

-1373 VKGDAKSEVTS
+1373 VKDDVKSEVSS
-1384 AEYHDEEYPNIVKV
+1384 AEYHDAEYPNIVKV
-1398 GDIITANIINNGEE
+1398 GDVITANIINNGEE

-1433 EDYVEGWS
+1433 GDYVEGWD
-1441 NERDVSGTLEIPVVV
+1441 NERDVSGTLEIPAVV
-1456 KSNGISYCVKKLGDN
+1456 KANGICYCVKKLGKN
-1471 SLARCV
+1471 SLAKCV

-1486 GLESIGR
+1486 GLESIGH

-1500 NIKELI
+1500 NLKELVI
-1506 VPNSVKEVWGA
+1506 PNSVIYVSSA
-1517 FLTEDHG
+1517 FITEDHG
-1524 LVSVVLGSGLETI
+1524 LETVILGLGLEKI
-1537 HTEAFWGVSMNLK
+1537 ESIAFWGVSMNLK
-1550 SFISLSTNPA
+1550 SIISLSTNPA
-1560 KCVEPDRTF
+1560 ECVSPSRTF
-1569 TSLPEDVT
+1569 EDLPEDVT

-1611 KVKDCSREY
+1611 KVKDYSREY

-1626 LEFETEGATLI
+1626 FKIETESAALI

-1645 ADKNSKVGT
+1645 ADKKSKVGT
-1654 YEIEINKGTIKNYLV
+1654 YEIEINKGTIKNYHV

-1690 TITQGDKLPEFTA
+1690 TITQGDKLPEFKA
-1703 NYSGFKNGEDESV
+1703 SYSGFKNGEDVSV

-1724 CEANEAS
+1724 CDANEAS
-1731 APGEYPITVYDVEAD
+1731 APGEYPITVYGVEAD
-1746 NYEVKSYIAGTLTV
+1746 NYEAISCVAGTLTI

-1765 KKQTITWDQE
+1765 KKQTITWNQE

-1796 RYLYAL
+1796 RYSYAL

-1810 QVPQIEGNKITF
+1810 QVPQIEDNNITF
-1822 PQNGMYLLVAIQDG
+1822 PEEGTYMLVAIQDG

-1903 GLAMYACYY
+1903 RLAMYACYY

-1935 LYNVTLP
+1935 LCNVTLP
-1942 VADVEFTHNWMFN
+1942 VGDVGLKYKW
-1955 CDRGIR
+1955 
-1961 EIHCRSSI
+1961 
-1969 PYVVDEGIFN
+1969 
-1979 GAVDYDKCILY
+1979 
-1990 VPVGTKQSYANSEV
+1990 VPVGG
-2004 WKNFTHI
+2004 
-2011 VEENVSTNISNI
+2011 I
-2023 NVEKKSVWHT
+2023 NLAHT
-2033 LQGVKLFA
+2033 
-2041 KPNIPGVYIH
+2041 
-2051 NGKKIIVR
+2051 

>member
-62 ASRSNGNFDISLT
+62 ASKSNGNFDISLT

-196 NGLFL
+196 NGLSL
-201 DLSKTRLTGRCGNHQ
+201 DLNKTRLTGRCGNHQ

-235 NTSISGKIGSV
+235 NTSISGKLGSV

-413 VPASISTIVDNS
+413 VPVSISTIVDNS

-475 VFKASYAGLKN
+475 VFKASYAGFKN

-494 KQPVFSCEANEAS
+494 KQPVFSCVANEAS
-507 APAEYAVTISGAE
+507 APAEYT
-520 AENYEISYEQGHL
+520 
-533 TVVEAD
+533 
-539 AVVVRAK
+539 
-546 SYSRQYGDENP
+546 
-557 VFEFETEGAALDGT
+557 
-571 PEIVCS
+571 
-577 AVANSPVGSYTI
+577 
-589 EVKQGSIKNYNVHFE
+589 
-604 SGSLVITKAPLSIS
+604 
-618 AGNYTKKQ
+618 
-626 GDAMPVFKASYAGFK
+626 
-641 NGEDESVLTK
+641 
-651 QPVFSCEANE
+651 
-661 ASAPAEYAVTISG
+661 VTISG

-762 SLVITKAPLSIS
+762 SLVITKALLSIS

-788 FKASYVGFKNG
+788 FKASYAGFKNG

-812 CEANEAGAP
+812 CEANEASAP
-821 AEYAVTISGAE
+821 AEYAVTISGAD
-832 AENYAI
+832 AENYEI

-843 HLTVVEADAVVVRA
+843 RLTVVEADAVVVRA

-870 FEFDIEGAALD
+870 FEFETDGAALD

-912 VHFESG
+912 
-918 TLTITKAP
+918 I
-926 LSISAGSY
+926 
-934 TKKQGDAMPA
+934 
-944 FKASYAGFKN
+944 
-954 GENESVLTKQPVF
+954 
-967 SCEANEASAPAE
+967 
-979 YAVTISGA
+979 
-987 EAENYDI
+987 
-994 SYEQGHLTVVEADAV
+994 
-1009 VVRAKSYNRQYGD
+1009 
-1022 ENPVFEFET
+1022 
-1031 EGAALDG
+1031 
-1038 TPEIVCSAVA
+1038 
-1048 NSPVGSYTIEV
+1048 
-1059 KQGSIKN
+1059 
-1066 YNVHFESGS
+1066 HFESGS

-1123 SCDANEASAP
+1123 SCEANEASAP

-1143 DAENYEISYEQGHL
+1143 DAENYEISYEQGRL

-1262 GFKNGEDE
+1262 GFKNGENE

-1291 YAVTISGADAENY
+1291 YAVTISGAEAENY
-1304 DISYEQGVLTV
+1304 DISYKQGMLTV

-1373 VKGDAKSEVTS
+1373 VKGDAKSEVSS
-1384 AEYHDEEYPNIVKV
+1384 AEYHDAEYPNIVKV

-1441 NERDVSGTLEIPVVV
+1441 NERDVSGTLEIPADV
-1456 KSNGISYCVKKLGDN
+1456 KANGICYCVKKLGGN
-1471 SLARCV
+1471 SLAMCT

-1486 GLESIGR
+1486 GLESIGH

-1537 HTEAFWGVSMNLK
+1537 HTDAFWGVSMNLK

-1577 LYVPLG
+1577 LYVPLA

-1597 AGHIVEMDMSPATV
+1597 AGHIVEMDMSPATI
-1611 KVKDCSREY
+1611 KVRNCSREY

-1626 LEFETEGATLI
+1626 HEFETEGAALI

-1654 YEIEINKGTIKNYLV
+1654 YEIEINKGTIKNYYV

-1731 APGEYPITVYDVEAD
+1731 APGKYPITVYDVEAD

-1775 IKAKVGSTIEMNATA
+1775 IKAKVGSKIEMNATA

-1796 RYLYAL
+1796 RYSYAL
-1802 APGVETAY
+1802 VPRVESAY
-1810 QVPQIEGNKITF
+1810 RVPQIEGNNITF
-1822 PQNGMYLLVAIQDG
+1822 PEEGTYLLVAIQDG

-1868 TDDGSALK
+1868 TDDGSAMK

-1896 LPVTEVD
+1896 FPVTEVD

-1922 KKCGHEAFGASIN
+1922 KICGHEAFGASIN
-1935 LYNVTLP
+1935 LCNVTLP

>member
-1 MVLLFLMLLALPL
+1 MVLLFLMLLVLPL
-14 ASRAKDTFYIEPV
+14 ASRAKDTFYIAPV
-27 NVVPGESKTITL
+27 NIAPGDSKTITL

-53 IELPEGLKI
+53 IVLPEGLRITSK
-62 ASRSNGNFDISLT
+62 SNGNFDISLT

-166 EISPEVSKAF
+166 DISPEVSKAF
-176 SFELSNESEMTAF
+176 SLELSNESEMTAF

-196 NGLFL
+196 NGLSL

-216 LQTKQLGNGK
+216 LQTKLLGNGK

-252 AEKGITGNQ
+252 AEKGIAGNQ
-261 IVKLENIIFSD
+261 IVKVENIIFSD

-282 FSFVVDVKYVPVT
+282 LSFVVDVKYVPAT

-343 GMIIARSAGQCS
+343 GMIIARSAGKCS

-475 VFKASYAGLKN
+475 VFKASYAGFKN

-507 APAEYAVTISGAE
+507 APAEYAVTISGAD
-520 AENYEISYEQGHL
+520 AENYDISYEQGRL

-557 VFEFETEGAALDGT
+557 VFEFETDGAALDGT

-589 EVKQGSIKNYNVHFE
+589 E
-604 SGSLVITKAPLSIS
+604 L
-618 AGNYTKKQ
+618 
-626 GDAMPVFKASYAGFK
+626 
-641 NGEDESVLTK
+641 
-651 QPVFSCEANE
+651 
-661 ASAPAEYAVTISG
+661 
-674 AEAENYEISYEQGH
+674 
-688 LTVVEADAVV
+688 
-698 VRAKSYNRQYGDENP
+698 
-713 VFEFETEGAALD
+713 
-725 GTPEIV
+725 
-731 CSAVANSPVGSY
+731 
-743 TIEVKQGSIKNY
+743 KQGSIKNY

-812 CEANEAGAP
+812 CEANEA
-821 AEYAVTISGAE
+821 
-832 AENYAI
+832 
-838 SYEQG
+838 
-843 HLTVVEADAVVVRA
+843 
-857 KSYSRQYGDENPV
+857 
-870 FEFDIEGAALD
+870 
-881 GTPEI
+881 
-886 VCSAVAN
+886 
-893 SPVGS
+893 
-898 YTIEVKQGSIKNYN
+898 
-912 VHFESG
+912 
-918 TLTITKAP
+918 
-926 LSISAGSY
+926 
-934 TKKQGDAMPA
+934 
-944 FKASYAGFKN
+944 
-954 GENESVLTKQPVF
+954 
-967 SCEANEASAPAE
+967 
-979 YAVTISGA
+979 
-987 EAENYDI
+987 
-994 SYEQGHLTVVEADAV
+994 
-1009 VVRAKSYNRQYGD
+1009 
-1022 ENPVFEFET
+1022 
-1031 EGAALDG
+1031 
-1038 TPEIVCSAVA
+1038 
-1048 NSPVGSYTIEV
+1048 
-1059 KQGSIKN
+1059 
-1066 YNVHFESGS
+1066 
-1075 LVITKAPLSISAG
+1075 
-1088 NYTKKQGDAMPVFKA
+1088 
-1103 SYAGF
+1103 
-1108 KNGEDESVLTKQPVF
+1108 
-1123 SCDANEASAP
+1123 
-1133 AEYAVTISGA
+1133 
-1143 DAENYEISYEQGHL
+1143 
-1157 TVVEADAVVVRA
+1157 
-1169 KSYSR
+1169 
-1174 QYGDENPV
+1174 
-1182 FEFETDGAALDG
+1182 
-1194 TPEIVCSAVAN
+1194 
-1205 SPVGSYTIEVKQ
+1205 
-1217 GSIKN
+1217 
-1222 YNVHFESGSLV
+1222 
-1233 ITKAPLSI
+1233 
-1241 SAGNYTKKQGD
+1241 
-1252 AMPVFKASYA
+1252 
-1262 GFKNGEDE
+1262 
-1270 SVLTKQPVFS
+1270 
-1280 CDANEASAPAE
+1280 SAPAE

-1304 DISYEQGVLTV
+1304 DISYEQGRLTV
-1315 TGMPKPII
+1315 T
-1323 STDEATLRITTETD
+1323 DAD
-1337 NAVIYYTLDGTEPNE
+1337 AVVVRAKSYSRVY
-1352 NARKYTEPINLYASC
+1352 
-1367 EIKAIA
+1367 
-1373 VKGDAKSEVTS
+1373 GDA
-1384 AEYHDEEYPNIVKV
+1384 N
-1398 GDIITANIINNGEE
+1398 
-1412 NLPMIFK
+1412 
-1419 VTSVY
+1419 
-1424 PFNVEMENK
+1424 
-1433 EDYVEGWS
+1433 
-1441 NERDVSGTLEIPVVV
+1441 PV
-1456 KSNGISYCVKKLGDN
+1456 
-1471 SLARCV
+1471 
-1477 NVSSLKLNE
+1477 
-1486 GLESIGR
+1486 
-1493 QAIRWCR
+1493 
-1500 NIKELI
+1500 
-1506 VPNSVKEVWGA
+1506 
-1517 FLTEDHG
+1517 F
-1524 LVSVVLGSGLETI
+1524 
-1537 HTEAFWGVSMNLK
+1537 
-1550 SFISLSTNPA
+1550 
-1560 KCVEPDRTF
+1560 
-1569 TSLPEDVT
+1569 
-1577 LYVPLG
+1577 
-1583 SKSAYETAPGWDYF
+1583 
-1597 AGHIVEMDMSPATV
+1597 
-1611 KVKDCSREY
+1611 
-1620 GDDNPT
+1620 
-1626 LEFETEGATLI
+1626 EFETEGTVLD
-1637 GEPEIICS
+1637 GTPEIVCS
-1645 ADKNSKVGT
+1645 ADKSSQVGSYT
-1654 YEIEINKGTIKNYLV
+1654 IEVRQGSIKNYNVHFENGSLAI
-1669 TFVPG
+1669 
-1674 TLTVTKAP
+1674 TKAS
-1682 LVVTAENY
+1682 LTISAGNY
-1690 TITQGDKLPEFTA
+1690 TKKQGDAMPEFKA
-1703 NYSGFKNGEDESV
+1703 NYTGFKNGEDESV
-1716 LTKQPVFS
+1716 LTKRPTFETTATV
-1724 CEANEAS
+1724 ES
-1731 APGEYPITVYDVEAD
+1731 APGEYPITVSGVEAD

-1796 RYLYAL
+1796 RYSYAL

-1810 QVPQIEGNKITF
+1810 QVPQIEGNKMTF

-1903 GLAMYACYY
+1903 RLAMYACYY

-1935 LYNVTLP
+1935 LCNVTLP
-1942 VADVEFTHNWMFN
+1942 VGDVGLKYKWVFN

-1990 VPVGTKQSYANSEV
+1990 VPVGTKQSYMNAEV

-2011 VEENVSTNISNI
+2011 VEENVSTSIFNI
-2023 NVEKKSVWHT
+2023 NVEKKGVWYT

>member
-62 ASRSNGNFDISLT
+62 ASKSNGNFDISLT

-138 VNNRDVKLDNSQLF
+138 VNNRDVKLDNLQLF

-176 SFELSNESEMTAF
+176 SLELSNESEMTAF

-196 NGLFL
+196 NGLSL
-201 DLSKTRLTGRCGNHQ
+201 DLSKTRLTGRCGHHQ

-235 NTSISGKIGSV
+235 NTSISGNIGSV
-246 IDLWIK
+246 IDMWIK
-252 AEKGITGNQ
+252 AEKGIAGNQ

-282 FSFVVDVKYVPVT
+282 FSFIVDVKYVPVT

-336 VATVSDN
+336 VAIVSDN

-355 IIAST
+355 IVAST

-392 NPEFNITYSGFR
+392 NPEFNIIYSGFR

-475 VFKASYAGLKN
+475 VFKASYAGFKN
-486 GENESVLT
+486 GEDESVLI

-507 APAEYAVTISGAE
+507 APAEYAVTISGA
-520 AENYEISYEQGHL
+520 
-533 TVVEAD
+533 
-539 AVVVRAK
+539 
-546 SYSRQYGDENP
+546 
-557 VFEFETEGAALDGT
+557 
-571 PEIVCS
+571 
-577 AVANSPVGSYTI
+577 
-589 EVKQGSIKNYNVHFE
+589 
-604 SGSLVITKAPLSIS
+604 
-618 AGNYTKKQ
+618 
-626 GDAMPVFKASYAGFK
+626 
-641 NGEDESVLTK
+641 
-651 QPVFSCEANE
+651 
-661 ASAPAEYAVTISG
+661 
-674 AEAENYEISYEQGH
+674 
-688 LTVVEADAVV
+688 
-698 VRAKSYNRQYGDENP
+698 
-713 VFEFETEGAALD
+713 
-725 GTPEIV
+725 
-731 CSAVANSPVGSY
+731 
-743 TIEVKQGSIKNY
+743 
-755 NVHFESG
+755 
-762 SLVITKAPLSIS
+762 
-774 AGNYTKKQGDAMPV
+774 
-788 FKASYVGFKNG
+788 
-799 EDESVLTKQPVFS
+799 
-812 CEANEAGAP
+812 
-821 AEYAVTISGAE
+821 
-832 AENYAI
+832 
-838 SYEQG
+838 
-843 HLTVVEADAVVVRA
+843 
-857 KSYSRQYGDENPV
+857 
-870 FEFDIEGAALD
+870 
-881 GTPEI
+881 
-886 VCSAVAN
+886 
-893 SPVGS
+893 
-898 YTIEVKQGSIKNYN
+898 
-912 VHFESG
+912 
-918 TLTITKAP
+918 
-926 LSISAGSY
+926 
-934 TKKQGDAMPA
+934 
-944 FKASYAGFKN
+944 
-954 GENESVLTKQPVF
+954 
-967 SCEANEASAPAE
+967 
-979 YAVTISGA
+979 
-987 EAENYDI
+987 
-994 SYEQGHLTVVEADAV
+994 
-1009 VVRAKSYNRQYGD
+1009 
-1022 ENPVFEFET
+1022 
-1031 EGAALDG
+1031 
-1038 TPEIVCSAVA
+1038 
-1048 NSPVGSYTIEV
+1048 
-1059 KQGSIKN
+1059 
-1066 YNVHFESGS
+1066 
-1075 LVITKAPLSISAG
+1075 
-1088 NYTKKQGDAMPVFKA
+1088 
-1103 SYAGF
+1103 
-1108 KNGEDESVLTKQPVF
+1108 
-1123 SCDANEASAP
+1123 
-1133 AEYAVTISGA
+1133 
-1143 DAENYEISYEQGHL
+1143 DAENYKISY
-1157 TVVEADAVVVRA
+1157 
-1169 KSYSR
+1169 K
-1174 QYGDENPV
+1174 
-1182 FEFETDGAALDG
+1182 
-1194 TPEIVCSAVAN
+1194 
-1205 SPVGSYTIEVKQ
+1205 
-1217 GSIKN
+1217 
-1222 YNVHFESGSLV
+1222 
-1233 ITKAPLSI
+1233 
-1241 SAGNYTKKQGD
+1241 
-1252 AMPVFKASYA
+1252 
-1262 GFKNGEDE
+1262 
-1270 SVLTKQPVFS
+1270 
-1280 CDANEASAPAE
+1280 
-1291 YAVTISGADAENY
+1291 
-1304 DISYEQGVLTV
+1304 QGVLTV

-1373 VKGDAKSEVTS
+1373 VNGDAESEVSS
-1384 AEYHDEEYPNIVKV
+1384 AEYHDAEYPNIVKV
-1398 GDIITANIINNGEE
+1398 GDIITANIIKNGEE

-1433 EDYVEGWS
+1433 EDYVEGWN

-1486 GLESIGR
+1486 GLESIGH

-1537 HTEAFWGVSMNLK
+1537 HTDAFWGVSMNLK

-1597 AGHIVEMDMSPATV
+1597 AGHIVEMDMSPATI
-1611 KVKDCSREY
+1611 KVRNCSREY

-1724 CEANEAS
+1724 CDANEAS
-1731 APGEYPITVYDVEAD
+1731 APGEYPINIYGVEAD
-1746 NYEVKSYIAGTLTV
+1746 NYNAISYVAGTLTV

-1796 RYLYAL
+1796 RYSFFR
-1802 APGVETAY
+1802 APEVINAY
-1810 QVPQIEGNKITF
+1810 RVPQIEGNNITF
-1822 PQNGMYLLVAIQDG
+1822 PEEGTYMLVAIQDG

-1860 IDGIYYKY
+1860 IGGIYYKY

-1935 LYNVTLP
+1935 LCNVTLP
-1942 VADVEFTHNWMFN
+1942 VADVEFAHNWMFN

-1990 VPVGTKQSYANSEV
+1990 VPVGTKQAYRNAEV
-2004 WKNFTHI
+2004 WKYFTHI
-2011 VEENVSTNISNI
+2011 VEENVSTSISNI
-2023 NVEKKSVWHT
+2023 NVEKKSVWYT
-2033 LQGVKLFA
+2033 LQGVKLFV

>member
-1 MVLLFLMLLALPL
+1 MVLLFLILLALPL
-14 ASRAKDTFYIEPV
+14 ASRAKDTFYIAPV
-27 NVVPGESKTITL
+27 NVVPGDSKTITL

-62 ASRSNGNFDISLT
+62 ASKSNGNFDISLT

-176 SFELSNESEMTAF
+176 SLELSNESEMTAF

-196 NGLFL
+196 NGLSL

-235 NTSISGKIGSV
+235 NTSISGNIGSV

-282 FSFVVDVKYVPVT
+282 FSFVVDVKYVPAT

-447 IPGTLTIT
+447 IPGTLTVT

-475 VFKASYAGLKN
+475 VFKASYAGFKN

-507 APAEYAVTISGAE
+507 APAEYAVTISGAD
-520 AENYEISYEQGHL
+520 AENYAISYEQGRL

-577 AVANSPVGSYTI
+577 AVANSSVGSYTI

-604 SGSLVITKAPLSIS
+604 SGSLTITKAPLSIS
-618 AGNYTKKQ
+618 AGSYTKKQ

-641 NGEDESVLTK
+641 NGENESVLTK

-661 ASAPAEYAVTISG
+661 SSAPAEYAVTISG
-674 AEAENYEISYEQGH
+674 AEA
-688 LTVVEADAVV
+688 D
-698 VRAKSYNRQYGDENP
+698 
-713 VFEFETEGAALD
+713 
-725 GTPEIV
+725 
-731 CSAVANSPVGSY
+731 
-743 TIEVKQGSIKNY
+743 
-755 NVHFESG
+755 
-762 SLVITKAPLSIS
+762 
-774 AGNYTKKQGDAMPV
+774 
-788 FKASYVGFKNG
+788 
-799 EDESVLTKQPVFS
+799 
-812 CEANEAGAP
+812 
-821 AEYAVTISGAE
+821 
-832 AENYAI
+832 NYAI

-843 HLTVVEADAVVVRA
+843 HLTVVEADAIVVRA

-870 FEFDIEGAALD
+870 FEFDTEGAALD

-934 TKKQGDAMPA
+934 TKKQGDAMPV

-954 GENESVLTKQPVF
+954 GEDESVLTKQPVF

-987 EAENYDI
+987 DAENYDI

-1031 EGAALDG
+1031 EGVALDG

-1066 YNVHFESGS
+1066 YNVHFESGT
-1075 LVITKAPLSISAG
+1075 LTITKAPLTISAG

-1108 KNGEDESVLTKQPVF
+1108 KNGE
-1123 SCDANEASAP
+1123 N
-1133 AEYAVTISGA
+1133 
-1143 DAENYEISYEQGHL
+1143 
-1157 TVVEADAVVVRA
+1157 
-1169 KSYSR
+1169 
-1174 QYGDENPV
+1174 
-1182 FEFETDGAALDG
+1182 
-1194 TPEIVCSAVAN
+1194 
-1205 SPVGSYTIEVKQ
+1205 
-1217 GSIKN
+1217 
-1222 YNVHFESGSLV
+1222 
-1233 ITKAPLSI
+1233 
-1241 SAGNYTKKQGD
+1241 
-1252 AMPVFKASYA
+1252 
-1262 GFKNGEDE
+1262 E

-1337 NAVIYYTLDGTEPNE
+1337 NTVIYYTLDGTEPNE

-1373 VKGDAKSEVTS
+1373 VNGDAKSEVS
-1384 AEYHDEEYPNIVKV
+1384 FAEYHDAEYPNIVKV

-1441 NERDVSGTLEIPVVV
+1441 NKDKLSGDIEIPSVV
-1456 KSNGISYCVKKLGDN
+1456 KNEGISYNVIGLGKDA
-1471 SLARCV
+1471 LALAV
-1477 NVSSLKLNE
+1477 NVTSLKLNE
-1486 GLESIGR
+1486 GLEYTSD
-1493 QAIRWCR
+1493 QSIRWCGGLH
-1500 NIKELI
+1500 EI
-1506 VPNSVKEVWGA
+1506 VIPNTVKVLGEAAMTDCHHVK
-1517 FLTEDHG
+1517 T
-1524 LVSVVLGSGLETI
+1524 VVLGSGLERLKSL
-1537 HTEAFWGVSMNLK
+1537 AFWAVSYDLE
-1550 SFISLSTNPA
+1550 SIISLNPNPA
-1560 KCVEPDRTF
+1560 ECVEPDRTF
-1569 TSLPEDVT
+1569 MSLPEDVT

-1626 LEFETEGATLI
+1626 FEIETDGAALI

-1654 YEIEINKGTIKNYLV
+1654 YEIEINKGTIKNYYV

-1674 TLTVTKAP
+1674 SLTVTKAP
-1682 LVVTAENY
+1682 LVVTADNY

-1703 NYSGFKNGEDESV
+1703 SYSGFKNGEDVSV

-1724 CEANEAS
+1724 CDTNEAS
-1731 APGEYPITVYDVEAD
+1731 APGEYPITVYSVEAD

-1765 KKQTITWDQE
+1765 KKQTITWEQE
-1775 IKAKVGSTIEMNATA
+1775 IKAKVGSTIAMNATA

-1796 RYLYAL
+1796 RYSYAL
-1802 APGVETAY
+1802 APGVESAY
-1810 QVPQIEGNKITF
+1810 RAPQIEDNNITF
-1822 PQNGMYLLVAIQDG
+1822 PEEGTYMLVAIQDG

-1935 LYNVTLP
+1935 LCNVTLP
-1942 VADVEFTHNWMFN
+1942 VADVEFAHNWMFN

-1990 VPVGTKQSYANSEV
+1990 VPVGTKQAYRNAEV
-2004 WKNFTHI
+2004 WKYFTHI
-2011 VEENVSTNISNI
+2011 VEENVSTSISNI
-2023 NVEKKSVWHT
+2023 NVEKKGVWYT

>member
-14 ASRAKDTFYIEPV
+14 ASRAKDTFYIAPV
-27 NVVPGESKTITL
+27 NVAPGDSKTITL

-62 ASRSNGNFDISLT
+62 ASKSNGNFDISLT

-82 SVSSNLMSDGSVR
+82 SVSSNLMSDGAVR

-152 VGTKEQNDVSVKGG
+152 VGTKEQNDVAVKGG

-176 SFELSNESEMTAF
+176 SLELSNESEMTAF

-196 NGLFL
+196 NGLSL

-235 NTSISGKIGSV
+235 NTSISGNIGSV

-252 AEKGITGNQ
+252 AEKGIAGNQ

-272 VKARTYRMDP
+272 VKARTYRMVP
-282 FSFVVDVKYVPVT
+282 FSFVVDVKYVPAT

-302 NMQLEVSDSRQLTA
+302 NIQLEVSDSRQLTA

-355 IIAST
+355 IIAFT

-447 IPGTLTIT
+447 IPGTLTVT

-475 VFKASYAGLKN
+475 V
-486 GENESVLT
+486 
-494 KQPVFSCEANEAS
+494 
-507 APAEYAVTISGAE
+507 
-520 AENYEISYEQGHL
+520 
-533 TVVEAD
+533 
-539 AVVVRAK
+539 
-546 SYSRQYGDENP
+546 
-557 VFEFETEGAALDGT
+557 
-571 PEIVCS
+571 
-577 AVANSPVGSYTI
+577 
-589 EVKQGSIKNYNVHFE
+589 
-604 SGSLVITKAPLSIS
+604 
-618 AGNYTKKQ
+618 
-626 GDAMPVFKASYAGFK
+626 
-641 NGEDESVLTK
+641 
-651 QPVFSCEANE
+651 
-661 ASAPAEYAVTISG
+661 
-674 AEAENYEISYEQGH
+674 
-688 LTVVEADAVV
+688 
-698 VRAKSYNRQYGDENP
+698 
-713 VFEFETEGAALD
+713 
-725 GTPEIV
+725 
-731 CSAVANSPVGSY
+731 
-743 TIEVKQGSIKNY
+743 
-755 NVHFESG
+755 
-762 SLVITKAPLSIS
+762 
-774 AGNYTKKQGDAMPV
+774 
-788 FKASYVGFKNG
+788 
-799 EDESVLTKQPVFS
+799 
-812 CEANEAGAP
+812 
-821 AEYAVTISGAE
+821 
-832 AENYAI
+832 
-838 SYEQG
+838 
-843 HLTVVEADAVVVRA
+843 
-857 KSYSRQYGDENPV
+857 
-870 FEFDIEGAALD
+870 
-881 GTPEI
+881 
-886 VCSAVAN
+886 
-893 SPVGS
+893 
-898 YTIEVKQGSIKNYN
+898 
-912 VHFESG
+912 
-918 TLTITKAP
+918 
-926 LSISAGSY
+926 
-934 TKKQGDAMPA
+934 

-987 EAENYDI
+987 EAENYAI
-994 SYEQGHLTVVEADAV
+994 SYEQG
-1009 VVRAKSYNRQYGD
+1009 R
-1022 ENPVFEFET
+1022 
-1031 EGAALDG
+1031 
-1038 TPEIVCSAVA
+1038 
-1048 NSPVGSYTIEV
+1048 
-1059 KQGSIKN
+1059 
-1066 YNVHFESGS
+1066 
-1075 LVITKAPLSISAG
+1075 
-1088 NYTKKQGDAMPVFKA
+1088 
-1103 SYAGF
+1103 
-1108 KNGEDESVLTKQPVF
+1108 
-1123 SCDANEASAP
+1123 
-1133 AEYAVTISGA
+1133 
-1143 DAENYEISYEQGHL
+1143 L

-1174 QYGDENPV
+1174 QYGDENPM

-1252 AMPVFKASYA
+1252 AMPDFKASYA
-1262 GFKNGEDE
+1262 GFKNGENE
-1270 SVLTKQPVFS
+1270 SVLTKLPVFS
-1280 CDANEASAPAE
+1280 CEANEASAPAE

-1304 DISYEQGVLTV
+1304 DISYEQGRLTV
-1315 TGMPKPII
+1315 V
-1323 STDEATLRITTETD
+1323 EAD
-1337 NAVIYYTLDGTEPNE
+1337 AVVVRAKSYSRVY
-1352 NARKYTEPINLYASC
+1352 
-1367 EIKAIA
+1367 
-1373 VKGDAKSEVTS
+1373 GDA
-1384 AEYHDEEYPNIVKV
+1384 N
-1398 GDIITANIINNGEE
+1398 
-1412 NLPMIFK
+1412 
-1419 VTSVY
+1419 
-1424 PFNVEMENK
+1424 
-1433 EDYVEGWS
+1433 
-1441 NERDVSGTLEIPVVV
+1441 PV
-1456 KSNGISYCVKKLGDN
+1456 
-1471 SLARCV
+1471 
-1477 NVSSLKLNE
+1477 
-1486 GLESIGR
+1486 
-1493 QAIRWCR
+1493 
-1500 NIKELI
+1500 
-1506 VPNSVKEVWGA
+1506 
-1517 FLTEDHG
+1517 F
-1524 LVSVVLGSGLETI
+1524 
-1537 HTEAFWGVSMNLK
+1537 
-1550 SFISLSTNPA
+1550 
-1560 KCVEPDRTF
+1560 
-1569 TSLPEDVT
+1569 
-1577 LYVPLG
+1577 
-1583 SKSAYETAPGWDYF
+1583 
-1597 AGHIVEMDMSPATV
+1597 
-1611 KVKDCSREY
+1611 
-1620 GDDNPT
+1620 
-1626 LEFETEGATLI
+1626 EFETEGTVLD
-1637 GEPEIICS
+1637 GTPEIVCS
-1645 ADKNSKVGT
+1645 ADKSSQVGSYT
-1654 YEIEINKGTIKNYLV
+1654 IEVRQGSIKNYNVHFENGSLAI
-1669 TFVPG
+1669 
-1674 TLTVTKAP
+1674 TKAS
-1682 LVVTAENY
+1682 LTISAGNY
-1690 TITQGDKLPEFTA
+1690 TKKQGDAMPEFKA
-1703 NYSGFKNGEDESV
+1703 NYTGFKNGEDESV
-1716 LTKQPVFS
+1716 LTKRPTFETTATV
-1724 CEANEAS
+1724 ES
-1731 APGEYPITVYDVEAD
+1731 APGEYPITVYGVEAD
-1746 NYEVKSYIAGTLTV
+1746 NYEVKSYITGTLTV

-1796 RYLYAL
+1796 RYSYAL

-1883 YRGKVEIPATVNG
+1883 YRGNVEIPATVNG

-1903 GLAMYACYY
+1903 RLAMYACYY

-1922 KKCGHEAFGASIN
+1922 KKCGHEAFGASVN
-1935 LYNVTLP
+1935 LCNVTLP
-1942 VADVEFTHNWMFN
+1942 VADVEFTYNWMFN

-1990 VPVGTKQSYANSEV
+1990 VPVGTKQAYRNAEV
-2004 WKNFTHI
+2004 WKYFTHI
-2011 VEENVSTNISNI
+2011 VEENVSTSIFNI
-2023 NVEKKSVWHT
+2023 NVEKKGVWYT

>member
-14 ASRAKDTFYIEPV
+14 ASRAKDTFYIAPV
-27 NVVPGESKTITL
+27 NVAPGDSKTITL

-62 ASRSNGNFDISLT
+62 ASKSNGNFDISLT

-82 SVSSNLMSDGSVR
+82 SVSSNLMSDGAVR

-152 VGTKEQNDVSVKGG
+152 VGTKEQNDVAVKGG

-176 SFELSNESEMTAF
+176 SLELSNESEMTAF

-196 NGLFL
+196 NGLSL

-216 LQTKQLGNGK
+216 LQTKLLGNGK

-252 AEKGITGNQ
+252 AEKGIAGNQ

-272 VKARTYRMDP
+272 VKARTYRMVP
-282 FSFVVDVKYVPVT
+282 FSFVVDVKYVPAT

-302 NMQLEVSDSRQLTA
+302 NIQLEVSDSRQLTA

-343 GMIIARSAGQCS
+343 GMIIARSAGKCS
-355 IIAST
+355 IIVST

-383 NTTKVYGDA
+383 NTSKVYGDA

-447 IPGTLTIT
+447 IPGTLTVT

-475 VFKASYAGLKN
+475 VFKASYTGFKN

-507 APAEYAVTISGAE
+507 VPAEYAVTISGAD
-520 AENYEISYEQGHL
+520 AENYDISYEQGRL

-626 GDAMPVFKASYAGFK
+626 GDAMPVFKASYTGFK
-641 NGEDESVLTK
+641 NGENESVLTK

-661 ASAPAEYAVTISG
+661 ASVPAEYAVTISG
-674 AEAENYEISYEQGH
+674 ADAENYDISYEQGR

-698 VRAKSYNRQYGDENP
+698 VRAKSYSRQYGDENP

-788 FKASYVGFKNG
+788 FKASY
-799 EDESVLTKQPVFS
+799 T
-812 CEANEAGAP
+812 
-821 AEYAVTISGAE
+821 
-832 AENYAI
+832 
-838 SYEQG
+838 
-843 HLTVVEADAVVVRA
+843 
-857 KSYSRQYGDENPV
+857 
-870 FEFDIEGAALD
+870 
-881 GTPEI
+881 
-886 VCSAVAN
+886 
-893 SPVGS
+893 
-898 YTIEVKQGSIKNYN
+898 
-912 VHFESG
+912 
-918 TLTITKAP
+918 
-926 LSISAGSY
+926 
-934 TKKQGDAMPA
+934 
-944 FKASYAGFKN
+944 GFKN

-967 SCEANEASAPAE
+967 SCEANEASAPA
-979 YAVTISGA
+979 
-987 EAENYDI
+987 D
-994 SYEQGHLTVVEADAV
+994 
-1009 VVRAKSYNRQYGD
+1009 
-1022 ENPVFEFET
+1022 
-1031 EGAALDG
+1031 
-1038 TPEIVCSAVA
+1038 
-1048 NSPVGSYTIEV
+1048 
-1059 KQGSIKN
+1059 
-1066 YNVHFESGS
+1066 
-1075 LVITKAPLSISAG
+1075 
-1088 NYTKKQGDAMPVFKA
+1088 
-1103 SYAGF
+1103 
-1108 KNGEDESVLTKQPVF
+1108 
-1123 SCDANEASAP
+1123 
-1133 AEYAVTISGA
+1133 
-1143 DAENYEISYEQGHL
+1143 
-1157 TVVEADAVVVRA
+1157 
-1169 KSYSR
+1169 
-1174 QYGDENPV
+1174 
-1182 FEFETDGAALDG
+1182 
-1194 TPEIVCSAVAN
+1194 
-1205 SPVGSYTIEVKQ
+1205 
-1217 GSIKN
+1217 
-1222 YNVHFESGSLV
+1222 
-1233 ITKAPLSI
+1233 
-1241 SAGNYTKKQGD
+1241 
-1252 AMPVFKASYA
+1252 
-1262 GFKNGEDE
+1262 
-1270 SVLTKQPVFS
+1270 
-1280 CDANEASAPAE
+1280 

-1323 STDEATLRITTETD
+1323 STDKATLRITSETD

-1373 VKGDAKSEVTS
+1373 VKDDVKSEVSS
-1384 AEYHDEEYPNIVKV
+1384 AEYHDAEYPNIVKV
-1398 GDIITANIINNGEE
+1398 GDVITANIINNGEE

-1433 EDYVEGWS
+1433 GDYVEGWD
-1441 NERDVSGTLEIPVVV
+1441 NERDVSGTLEIPAVV
-1456 KSNGISYCVKKLGDN
+1456 KANGICYCVKKLGKN
-1471 SLARCV
+1471 SLAKCV

-1486 GLESIGR
+1486 GLESIGH

-1500 NIKELI
+1500 NLKELVI
-1506 VPNSVKEVWGA
+1506 PNSVIYVSSA
-1517 FLTEDHG
+1517 FITEDHG
-1524 LVSVVLGSGLETI
+1524 LETVILGLGLEKI
-1537 HTEAFWGVSMNLK
+1537 ESIAFWGVSMNLK
-1550 SFISLSTNPA
+1550 SIISLSTNPA
-1560 KCVEPDRTF
+1560 ECVSPSRTF
-1569 TSLPEDVT
+1569 EDLPEDVT

-1611 KVKDCSREY
+1611 KVKDYSREY

-1626 LEFETEGATLI
+1626 FKIETESAALI

-1645 ADKNSKVGT
+1645 ADKKSKVGT
-1654 YEIEINKGTIKNYLV
+1654 YEIEINKGTIKNYHV

-1690 TITQGDKLPEFTA
+1690 TITQGDKLPEFKA
-1703 NYSGFKNGEDESV
+1703 SYSGFKNGEDVSV

-1724 CEANEAS
+1724 CDANEAS
-1731 APGEYPITVYDVEAD
+1731 APGEYPITVYGVEAD
-1746 NYEVKSYIAGTLTV
+1746 NYEAISCVAGTLTI

-1765 KKQTITWDQE
+1765 KKQTITWNQE

-1796 RYLYAL
+1796 RYSYAL

-1810 QVPQIEGNKITF
+1810 QVPQIEDNNITF
-1822 PQNGMYLLVAIQDG
+1822 PEEGTYMLVAIQDG

-1903 GLAMYACYY
+1903 RLAMYACYY

-1935 LYNVTLP
+1935 LCNVTLP
-1942 VADVEFTHNWMFN
+1942 VGDVGLKYKWVFN

-1990 VPVGTKQSYANSEV
+1990 VPVGTKQAYRNAEV
-2004 WKNFTHI
+2004 WKYFTHI
-2011 VEENVSTNISNI
+2011 VEENVSTSISNI
-2023 NVEKKSVWHT
+2023 NVEKKGVWYT

>member
-14 ASRAKDTFYIEPV
+14 ASRAKDTFYIAPV

-53 IELPEGLKI
+53 IELPKGLKI
-62 ASRSNGNFDISLT
+62 ASKSNGNFDISLT

-176 SFELSNESEMTAF
+176 SLELSNESEMTAF

-196 NGLFL
+196 NGLSL

-252 AEKGITGNQ
+252 AEKGIAGNQ

-282 FSFVVDVKYVPVT
+282 FSFVVDVKYVPAT

-302 NMQLEVSDSRQLTA
+302 NMQLEVSDSRQLMA

-343 GMIIARSAGQCS
+343 GMIIARSAGKCS

-447 IPGTLTIT
+447 IPGTLTVT

-475 VFKASYAGLKN
+475 VLKASYVGFKN

-494 KQPVFSCEANEAS
+494 KQPVFFCEANEAS
-507 APAEYAVTISGAE
+507 APADYAVTISGAD
-520 AENYEISYEQGHL
+520 AENYAISYEQGRL

-626 GDAMPVFKASYAGFK
+626 GDAMPVFKASY
-641 NGEDESVLTK
+641 V
-651 QPVFSCEANE
+651 
-661 ASAPAEYAVTISG
+661 
-674 AEAENYEISYEQGH
+674 
-688 LTVVEADAVV
+688 
-698 VRAKSYNRQYGDENP
+698 
-713 VFEFETEGAALD
+713 
-725 GTPEIV
+725 
-731 CSAVANSPVGSY
+731 
-743 TIEVKQGSIKNY
+743 
-755 NVHFESG
+755 
-762 SLVITKAPLSIS
+762 
-774 AGNYTKKQGDAMPV
+774 
-788 FKASYVGFKNG
+788 
-799 EDESVLTKQPVFS
+799 
-812 CEANEAGAP
+812 
-821 AEYAVTISGAE
+821 
-832 AENYAI
+832 
-838 SYEQG
+838 
-843 HLTVVEADAVVVRA
+843 
-857 KSYSRQYGDENPV
+857 
-870 FEFDIEGAALD
+870 
-881 GTPEI
+881 
-886 VCSAVAN
+886 
-893 SPVGS
+893 
-898 YTIEVKQGSIKNYN
+898 
-912 VHFESG
+912 
-918 TLTITKAP
+918 
-926 LSISAGSY
+926 
-934 TKKQGDAMPA
+934 
-944 FKASYAGFKN
+944 GFKN

-967 SCEANEASAPAE
+967 SCEANEASTPA
-979 YAVTISGA
+979 
-987 EAENYDI
+987 D
-994 SYEQGHLTVVEADAV
+994 
-1009 VVRAKSYNRQYGD
+1009 
-1022 ENPVFEFET
+1022 
-1031 EGAALDG
+1031 
-1038 TPEIVCSAVA
+1038 
-1048 NSPVGSYTIEV
+1048 YT
-1059 KQGSIKN
+1059 
-1066 YNVHFESGS
+1066 
-1075 LVITKAPLSISAG
+1075 
-1088 NYTKKQGDAMPVFKA
+1088 
-1103 SYAGF
+1103 
-1108 KNGEDESVLTKQPVF
+1108 
-1123 SCDANEASAP
+1123 
-1133 AEYAVTISGA
+1133 VTISGA
-1143 DAENYEISYEQGHL
+1143 DAENYAISYEQGRL

-1252 AMPVFKASYA
+1252 AMPVFKASYV

-1280 CDANEASAPAE
+1280 CDANEASAP
-1291 YAVTISGADAENY
+1291 
-1304 DISYEQGVLTV
+1304 
-1315 TGMPKPII
+1315 
-1323 STDEATLRITTETD
+1323 
-1337 NAVIYYTLDGTEPNE
+1337 
-1352 NARKYTEPINLYASC
+1352 
-1367 EIKAIA
+1367 
-1373 VKGDAKSEVTS
+1373 
-1384 AEYHDEEYPNIVKV
+1384 
-1398 GDIITANIINNGEE
+1398 
-1412 NLPMIFK
+1412 
-1419 VTSVY
+1419 
-1424 PFNVEMENK
+1424 
-1433 EDYVEGWS
+1433 
-1441 NERDVSGTLEIPVVV
+1441 
-1456 KSNGISYCVKKLGDN
+1456 
-1471 SLARCV
+1471 
-1477 NVSSLKLNE
+1477 
-1486 GLESIGR
+1486 
-1493 QAIRWCR
+1493 
-1500 NIKELI
+1500 
-1506 VPNSVKEVWGA
+1506 
-1517 FLTEDHG
+1517 
-1524 LVSVVLGSGLETI
+1524 
-1537 HTEAFWGVSMNLK
+1537 
-1550 SFISLSTNPA
+1550 
-1560 KCVEPDRTF
+1560 
-1569 TSLPEDVT
+1569 
-1577 LYVPLG
+1577 
-1583 SKSAYETAPGWDYF
+1583 
-1597 AGHIVEMDMSPATV
+1597 
-1611 KVKDCSREY
+1611 
-1620 GDDNPT
+1620 
-1626 LEFETEGATLI
+1626 
-1637 GEPEIICS
+1637 
-1645 ADKNSKVGT
+1645 
-1654 YEIEINKGTIKNYLV
+1654 
-1669 TFVPG
+1669 
-1674 TLTVTKAP
+1674 
-1682 LVVTAENY
+1682 
-1690 TITQGDKLPEFTA
+1690 
-1703 NYSGFKNGEDESV
+1703 
-1716 LTKQPVFS
+1716 
-1724 CEANEAS
+1724 
-1731 APGEYPITVYDVEAD
+1731 GEYPITVYGVEAD

-1765 KKQTITWDQE
+1765 KKQTITWNQE

-1796 RYLYAL
+1796 RYSYAL
-1802 APGVETAY
+1802 APRVETAY
-1810 QVPQIEGNKITF
+1810 RTPQIEGNNITF
-1822 PQNGMYLLVAIQDG
+1822 PEEGTYMLVAIQDG

-1903 GLAMYACYY
+1903 RLAMYACYY

-1922 KKCGHEAFGASIN
+1922 KKCGHEAFGASVN

-1942 VADVEFTHNWMFN
+1942 AGDVELKDKWVFN

-1990 VPVGTKQSYANSEV
+1990 VPVGTKQAYRNAEV
-2004 WKNFTHI
+2004 WKYFTHI
-2011 VEENVSTNISNI
+2011 VEENVSTSISNI
-2023 NVEKKSVWHT
+2023 NVEKKSVWYT

-2051 NGKKIIVR
+2051 NGKKIIIR

>member
-1 MVLLFLMLLALPL
+1 
-14 ASRAKDTFYIEPV
+14 
-27 NVVPGESKTITL
+27 
-39 NLDNSQVFRGFQTD
+39 
-53 IELPEGLKI
+53 
-62 ASRSNGNFDISLT
+62 
-75 DRGSSSF
+75 
-82 SVSSNLMSDGSVR
+82 
-95 ILGYSTQGESIKGN
+95 
-109 QGALVRISVRASSDF
+109 
-124 SGGYIKLKNSIFSD
+124 
-138 VNNRDVKLDNSQLF
+138 
-152 VGTKEQNDVSVKGG
+152 
-166 EISPEVSKAF
+166 
-176 SFELSNESEMTAF
+176 
-189 QMDVVLP
+189 
-196 NGLFL
+196 
-201 DLSKTRLTGRCGNHQ
+201 
-216 LQTKQLGNGK
+216 
-226 VRIICMSSD
+226 
-235 NTSISGKIGSV
+235 
-246 IDLWIK
+246 
-252 AEKGITGNQ
+252 
-261 IVKLENIIFSD
+261 
-272 VKARTYRMDP
+272 
-282 FSFVVDVKYVPVT
+282 
-295 SVSISES
+295 
-302 NMQLEVSDSRQLTA
+302 
-316 SLLPENC
+316 
-323 TDKTILWKSDNEK
+323 
-336 VATVSDN
+336 
-343 GMIIARSAGQCS
+343 
-355 IIAST
+355 
-360 ADNLIQA
+360 
-367 KCVVTVV
+367 
-374 KIPLTAHVA
+374 
-383 NTTKVYGDA
+383 
-392 NPEFNITYSGFR
+392 
-404 DGDSEVGFS
+404 
-413 VPASISTIVDNS
+413 
-425 SKVGKYDI
+425 
-433 VASGAVSDKYEISY
+433 
-447 IPGTLTIT
+447 
-455 KAPLSISAGNY
+455 
-466 TKKQGDAMP
+466 MP
-475 VFKASYAGLKN
+475 VFKASYAGFKN

-520 AENYEISYEQGHL
+520 AENYDISYEQGRL

-557 VFEFETEGAALDGT
+557 VFEFETEG
-571 PEIVCS
+571 V
-577 AVANSPVGSYTI
+577 
-589 EVKQGSIKNYNVHFE
+589 
-604 SGSLVITKAPLSIS
+604 
-618 AGNYTKKQ
+618 
-626 GDAMPVFKASYAGFK
+626 
-641 NGEDESVLTK
+641 
-651 QPVFSCEANE
+651 
-661 ASAPAEYAVTISG
+661 
-674 AEAENYEISYEQGH
+674 
-688 LTVVEADAVV
+688 
-698 VRAKSYNRQYGDENP
+698 
-713 VFEFETEGAALD
+713 ALD

-812 CEANEAGAP
+812 CEANEA
-821 AEYAVTISGAE
+821 
-832 AENYAI
+832 
-838 SYEQG
+838 
-843 HLTVVEADAVVVRA
+843 
-857 KSYSRQYGDENPV
+857 
-870 FEFDIEGAALD
+870 
-881 GTPEI
+881 
-886 VCSAVAN
+886 
-893 SPVGS
+893 
-898 YTIEVKQGSIKNYN
+898 
-912 VHFESG
+912 
-918 TLTITKAP
+918 
-926 LSISAGSY
+926 
-934 TKKQGDAMPA
+934 
-944 FKASYAGFKN
+944 
-954 GENESVLTKQPVF
+954 
-967 SCEANEASAPAE
+967 SAPAE
-979 YAVTISGA
+979 YS
-987 EAENYDI
+987 
-994 SYEQGHLTVVEADAV
+994 
-1009 VVRAKSYNRQYGD
+1009 
-1022 ENPVFEFET
+1022 
-1031 EGAALDG
+1031 
-1038 TPEIVCSAVA
+1038 
-1048 NSPVGSYTIEV
+1048 
-1059 KQGSIKN
+1059 
-1066 YNVHFESGS
+1066 
-1075 LVITKAPLSISAG
+1075 
-1088 NYTKKQGDAMPVFKA
+1088 
-1103 SYAGF
+1103 
-1108 KNGEDESVLTKQPVF
+1108 
-1123 SCDANEASAP
+1123 
-1133 AEYAVTISGA
+1133 VTISGA
-1143 DAENYEISYEQGHL
+1143 DAENYE
-1157 TVVEADAVVVRA
+1157 
-1169 KSYSR
+1169 
-1174 QYGDENPV
+1174 
-1182 FEFETDGAALDG
+1182 
-1194 TPEIVCSAVAN
+1194 
-1205 SPVGSYTIEVKQ
+1205 
-1217 GSIKN
+1217 
-1222 YNVHFESGSLV
+1222 
-1233 ITKAPLSI
+1233 
-1241 SAGNYTKKQGD
+1241 
-1252 AMPVFKASYA
+1252 
-1262 GFKNGEDE
+1262 
-1270 SVLTKQPVFS
+1270 
-1280 CDANEASAPAE
+1280 
-1291 YAVTISGADAENY
+1291 
-1304 DISYEQGVLTV
+1304 ISYEQGVLTV

-1323 STDEATLRITTETD
+1323 SPDEATLRITTETD

-1373 VKGDAKSEVTS
+1373 VKGDAKSEVSS
-1384 AEYHDEEYPNIVKV
+1384 AEYHDAEYPNIVKV

-1433 EDYVEGWS
+1433 EDYVEGWN

-1456 KSNGISYCVKKLGDN
+1456 KSNGISCCVKKLGDN

-1486 GLESIGR
+1486 GLESIGH

-1537 HTEAFWGVSMNLK
+1537 HTDAFWGVSMNLK

-1597 AGHIVEMDMSPATV
+1597 AGHIVEMDMSPATI
-1611 KVKDCSREY
+1611 KVRNCSREY

-1724 CEANEAS
+1724 CDANEAS
-1731 APGEYPITVYDVEAD
+1731 APGEYPINIYGVEAD
-1746 NYEVKSYIAGTLTV
+1746 NYNAISYVAGTLTV

-1796 RYLYAL
+1796 RYSFFR
-1802 APGVETAY
+1802 APEVINAY
-1810 QVPQIEGNKITF
+1810 RVPQIEGNNITF
-1822 PQNGMYLLVAIQDG
+1822 PEEGTYMLVAIQDG

-1935 LYNVTLP
+1935 LCNVTLP
-1942 VADVEFTHNWMFN
+1942 VADVEFAHNWMFN

-1990 VPVGTKQSYANSEV
+1990 VPVGTKQAYRNAEV
-2004 WKNFTHI
+2004 WKYFTHI
-2011 VEENVSTNISNI
+2011 VEENVSTSISNI
-2023 NVEKKSVWHT
+2023 NVEKKSVWYT
-2033 LQGVKLFA
+2033 LQGVKLFV

>member
-39 NLDNSQVFRGFQTD
+39 NLDNNQVFRGFQTD

-62 ASRSNGNFDISLT
+62 ASKSNGNFDISLT

-152 VGTKEQNDVSVKGG
+152 VGTKEQNDVFVKSG
-166 EISPEVSKAF
+166 EISPEVSKVF

-189 QMDVVLP
+189 QMDLVLP
-196 NGLFL
+196 NGLSL
-201 DLSKTRLTGRCGNHQ
+201 DLNKTRLTGRCGNHQ

-252 AEKGITGNQ
+252 AEKGIAGNQ

-336 VATVSDN
+336 VAIVSDN

-355 IIAST
+355 IVAST

-413 VPASISTIVDNS
+413 VPASISTVVDNS

-447 IPGTLTIT
+447 IPGTFTIT

-466 TKKQGDAMP
+466 TKKQGDAIP
-475 VFKASYAGLKN
+475 VFKASYAGFKN
-486 GENESVLT
+486 GEDESVLT

-507 APAEYAVTISGAE
+507 APAEYAVTISGAD
-520 AENYEISYEQGHL
+520 AENYDISYEQGRL
-533 TVVEAD
+533 TVVEADAVVVRAKSYSRQYGDENPVFEFETDGAALDGTPEIVCSAVANSPVGSYTIEVKQGSIKNYNVHFESGSLVITKAPLSISAGNYIKKQGDAMPVFKASYAGFKNGENESVLTKQPVFSCEANETSVPAEYAVTISGADAENYDISYEQGRLIVVEAD

-641 NGEDESVLTK
+641 NGENESVLTK

-674 AEAENYEISYEQGH
+674 AEAENYAISYEQGR

-698 VRAKSYNRQYGDENP
+698 VRAKSYSRQYGDENP

-774 AGNYTKKQGDAMPV
+774 AGNYIKKQGDAMPV
-788 FKASYVGFKNG
+788 FKASYAGFKNG
-799 EDESVLTKQPVFS
+799 ENESVLTKQPVFS
-812 CEANEAGAP
+812 CEANETSVP
-821 AEYAVTISGAE
+821 AEYAVTISGAD
-832 AENYAI
+832 AENYDI

-843 HLTVVEADAVVVRA
+843 RLTVVEADAVVVRA

-870 FEFDIEGAALD
+870 FEF
-881 GTPEI
+881 
-886 VCSAVAN
+886 
-893 SPVGS
+893 
-898 YTIEVKQGSIKNYN
+898 
-912 VHFESG
+912 
-918 TLTITKAP
+918 
-926 LSISAGSY
+926 
-934 TKKQGDAMPA
+934 
-944 FKASYAGFKN
+944 
-954 GENESVLTKQPVF
+954 
-967 SCEANEASAPAE
+967 
-979 YAVTISGA
+979 
-987 EAENYDI
+987 
-994 SYEQGHLTVVEADAV
+994 
-1009 VVRAKSYNRQYGD
+1009 
-1022 ENPVFEFET
+1022 ET
-1031 EGAALDG
+1031 EGTALDG

-1108 KNGEDESVLTKQPVF
+1108 KNGENESVLTKQPVF
-1123 SCDANEASAP
+1123 SCEANEASAP

-1143 DAENYEISYEQGHL
+1143 DAENYE
-1157 TVVEADAVVVRA
+1157 
-1169 KSYSR
+1169 
-1174 QYGDENPV
+1174 
-1182 FEFETDGAALDG
+1182 
-1194 TPEIVCSAVAN
+1194 
-1205 SPVGSYTIEVKQ
+1205 
-1217 GSIKN
+1217 
-1222 YNVHFESGSLV
+1222 
-1233 ITKAPLSI
+1233 
-1241 SAGNYTKKQGD
+1241 
-1252 AMPVFKASYA
+1252 
-1262 GFKNGEDE
+1262 
-1270 SVLTKQPVFS
+1270 
-1280 CDANEASAPAE
+1280 
-1291 YAVTISGADAENY
+1291 
-1304 DISYEQGVLTV
+1304 ISYEQGVLTV

-1323 STDEATLRITTETD
+1323 STDEATLRITTEID

-1367 EIKAIA
+1367 EIKAIT
-1373 VKGDAKSEVTS
+1373 VNGDAKSEVSS
-1384 AEYHDEEYPNIVKV
+1384 AEYHDAEYPNIVKV

-1486 GLESIGR
+1486 GLESIGH

-1524 LVSVVLGSGLETI
+1524 LVSVVLGAGLETI
-1537 HTEAFWGVSMNLK
+1537 HTDAFWGVSMNLK

-1645 ADKNSKVGT
+1645 VDKNSKVGT

-1703 NYSGFKNGEDESV
+1703 SYSGFKNGEDEAV

-1724 CEANEAS
+1724 CEADEAS
-1731 APGEYPITVYDVEAD
+1731 APGEYPITVYGVEAD
-1746 NYEVKSYIAGTLTV
+1746 NYEVKSYITGTLTV

-1796 RYLYAL
+1796 RYSYAL
-1802 APGVETAY
+1802 APRVESAY
-1810 QVPQIEGNKITF
+1810 RVPQIEGNNITF
-1822 PQNGMYLLVAIQDG
+1822 PEEGTYMLVAIQDG

-1896 LPVTEVD
+1896 LPVTKVD
-1903 GLAMYACYY
+1903 GQAMYACYY
-1912 LKELVIGDNV
+1912 LNEVVIGDNV
-1922 KKCGHEAFGASIN
+1922 AICGREAFGASRN
-1935 LYNVTLP
+1935 LQKVTLP
-1942 VADVEFTHNWMFN
+1942 ANQAELRLEYIFN
-1955 CDRGIR
+1955 CDDGIK
-1961 EIHCRSSI
+1961 EIHCRSSV
-1969 PYVVDEGIFN
+1969 PYLADESLFN
-1979 GAVDYDKCILY
+1979 GFVNYDNCILF
-1990 VPVGTKQSYANSEV
+1990 VPVGTKQSYANAEV

-2011 VEENVSTNISNI
+2011 VEENVSTSISNI
-2023 NVEKKSVWHT
+2023 NVEKKSVWYT
-2033 LQGVKLFA
+2033 LQGVKLFV

>member
-14 ASRAKDTFYIEPV
+14 ASRAKDTFYIAPV

-62 ASRSNGNFDISLT
+62 ASKSNGNFDISLT

-109 QGALVRISVRASSDF
+109 QGALVRISVRAASDF

-138 VNNRDVKLDNSQLF
+138 ANNRDVKLDNSQLF

-166 EISPEVSKAF
+166 EISPEASKAF
-176 SFELSNESEMTAF
+176 SLELSNESEMTAF

-196 NGLFL
+196 NGLSL

-235 NTSISGKIGSV
+235 NTSISGNIGSV
-246 IDLWIK
+246 IELWIK
-252 AEKGITGNQ
+252 AVKGIAGNQ

-272 VKARTYRMDP
+272 VKAHTYRMDP
-282 FSFVVDVKYVPVT
+282 LSFVVDVKYVPAT

-302 NMQLEVSDSRQLTA
+302 NIQLEVSDSRQLTA

-343 GMIIARSAGQCS
+343 GMIIARSAGKCS

-383 NTTKVYGDA
+383 NTSKVYGDA

-475 VFKASYAGLKN
+475 GFKASYTGFKN

-507 APAEYAVTISGAE
+507 APAEYAVTISGAD

-539 AVVVRAK
+539 AIVVRAK

-557 VFEFETEGAALDGT
+557 VFEFDTEGAALDGT

-577 AVANSPVGSYTI
+577 AVANSPVGFYTI

-604 SGSLVITKAPLSIS
+604 SGTLTITKAPLSIS

-626 GDAMPVFKASYAGFK
+626 GDAMPVFKASYVGFK
-641 NGEDESVLTK
+641 NGENESVLTK

-799 EDESVLTKQPVFS
+799 E
-812 CEANEAGAP
+812 
-821 AEYAVTISGAE
+821 
-832 AENYAI
+832 
-838 SYEQG
+838 
-843 HLTVVEADAVVVRA
+843 
-857 KSYSRQYGDENPV
+857 
-870 FEFDIEGAALD
+870 
-881 GTPEI
+881 
-886 VCSAVAN
+886 
-893 SPVGS
+893 
-898 YTIEVKQGSIKNYN
+898 
-912 VHFESG
+912 
-918 TLTITKAP
+918 
-926 LSISAGSY
+926 
-934 TKKQGDAMPA
+934 
-944 FKASYAGFKN
+944 
-954 GENESVLTKQPVF
+954 NESVLTKQPVF

-987 EAENYDI
+987 EAENYEI

-1108 KNGEDESVLTKQPVF
+1108 KNGENESVLTKQPVF

-1143 DAENYEISYEQGHL
+1143 DAENYE
-1157 TVVEADAVVVRA
+1157 
-1169 KSYSR
+1169 
-1174 QYGDENPV
+1174 
-1182 FEFETDGAALDG
+1182 
-1194 TPEIVCSAVAN
+1194 
-1205 SPVGSYTIEVKQ
+1205 
-1217 GSIKN
+1217 
-1222 YNVHFESGSLV
+1222 
-1233 ITKAPLSI
+1233 
-1241 SAGNYTKKQGD
+1241 
-1252 AMPVFKASYA
+1252 
-1262 GFKNGEDE
+1262 
-1270 SVLTKQPVFS
+1270 
-1280 CDANEASAPAE
+1280 
-1291 YAVTISGADAENY
+1291 
-1304 DISYEQGVLTV
+1304 ISYEQGVLTV

-1373 VKGDAKSEVTS
+1373 VNGDAKSEVSS
-1384 AEYHDEEYPNIVKV
+1384 AEYHDAEYPNIVKV
-1398 GDIITANIINNGEE
+1398 GDIITANIINNGED

-1433 EDYVEGWS
+1433 EDYVEGWN

-1486 GLESIGR
+1486 GLESIGH

-1537 HTEAFWGVSMNLK
+1537 HTDAFWGVSMNLK

-1645 ADKNSKVGT
+1645 VDKNSKVGT

-1731 APGEYPITVYDVEAD
+1731 APGEYPINVYGVEAD
-1746 NYEVKSYIAGTLTV
+1746 NYNAISYVAGTLTV

-1765 KKQTITWDQE
+1765 KKQTITWEQE

-1802 APGVETAY
+1802 VPRVETAY

-1896 LPVTEVD
+1896 LPVTKVD
-1903 GLAMYACYY
+1903 GQAMYACYY
-1912 LKELVIGDNV
+1912 LNEVVIGDNV
-1922 KKCGHEAFGASIN
+1922 AICGREAFGASRN
-1935 LYNVTLP
+1935 LQKVTLP
-1942 VADVEFTHNWMFN
+1942 ANQAELRLEYIFN
-1955 CDRGIR
+1955 CDDGIK
-1961 EIHCRSSI
+1961 EIHCRSSV
-1969 PYVVDEGIFN
+1969 PYLADESLFYGFVN
-1979 GAVDYDKCILY
+1979 YDNCILF
-1990 VPVGTKQSYANSEV
+1990 VPVGTKQSYANAEV

-2011 VEENVSTNISNI
+2011 VEENVSTSISNI
-2023 NVEKKSVWHT
+2023 NVEKKSVWYT
-2033 LQGVKLFA
+2033 LQGVKLFV

>member
-176 SFELSNESEMTAF
+176 SLELSNESEMTAF

-196 NGLFL
+196 NGLSL
-201 DLSKTRLTGRCGNHQ
+201 DLSKTRFTGRCGNHQ

-302 NMQLEVSDSRQLTA
+302 NMQLEVSDSRLLTA

-475 VFKASYAGLKN
+475 VFKASYAGFKN
-486 GENESVLT
+486 GEDESVLT
-494 KQPVFSCEANEAS
+494 KQPVFSCVANEAS

-520 AENYEISYEQGHL
+520 AENYDISYEQGRL

-557 VFEFETEGAALDGT
+557 VLEFETEGAALDGT

-641 NGEDESVLTK
+641 NGE
-651 QPVFSCEANE
+651 
-661 ASAPAEYAVTISG
+661 
-674 AEAENYEISYEQGH
+674 
-688 LTVVEADAVV
+688 
-698 VRAKSYNRQYGDENP
+698 
-713 VFEFETEGAALD
+713 
-725 GTPEIV
+725 
-731 CSAVANSPVGSY
+731 
-743 TIEVKQGSIKNY
+743 
-755 NVHFESG
+755 
-762 SLVITKAPLSIS
+762 
-774 AGNYTKKQGDAMPV
+774 
-788 FKASYVGFKNG
+788 
-799 EDESVLTKQPVFS
+799 
-812 CEANEAGAP
+812 
-821 AEYAVTISGAE
+821 
-832 AENYAI
+832 
-838 SYEQG
+838 
-843 HLTVVEADAVVVRA
+843 
-857 KSYSRQYGDENPV
+857 
-870 FEFDIEGAALD
+870 
-881 GTPEI
+881 
-886 VCSAVAN
+886 
-893 SPVGS
+893 
-898 YTIEVKQGSIKNYN
+898 
-912 VHFESG
+912 
-918 TLTITKAP
+918 
-926 LSISAGSY
+926 
-934 TKKQGDAMPA
+934 
-944 FKASYAGFKN
+944 
-954 GENESVLTKQPVF
+954 NESVLTKQPVF

-987 EAENYDI
+987 DAENYDI
-994 SYEQGHLTVVEADAV
+994 SYEQG
-1009 VVRAKSYNRQYGD
+1009 R
-1022 ENPVFEFET
+1022 
-1031 EGAALDG
+1031 
-1038 TPEIVCSAVA
+1038 
-1048 NSPVGSYTIEV
+1048 
-1059 KQGSIKN
+1059 
-1066 YNVHFESGS
+1066 
-1075 LVITKAPLSISAG
+1075 
-1088 NYTKKQGDAMPVFKA
+1088 
-1103 SYAGF
+1103 
-1108 KNGEDESVLTKQPVF
+1108 
-1123 SCDANEASAP
+1123 
-1133 AEYAVTISGA
+1133 
-1143 DAENYEISYEQGHL
+1143 L

-1252 AMPVFKASYA
+1252 AMPAFKASYAGFKNGENESVLTKQPVFSCVANEASAPAEYAVTISGADAENYNISYEQGHLTVVEADAVVVRAKSYSRQYGDENPVFEFETEGVALDGTPEIVCSAVANSPVGSYTIEVKQGSIKNYNVHFESGSLVITKAPLSISAGNYTKKQGDAMPVFKASYA

-1280 CDANEASAPAE
+1280 CEANETSVPAE

-1304 DISYEQGVLTV
+1304 KISYKQGVLTV

-1373 VKGDAKSEVTS
+1373 VKGDAKSEVSS
-1384 AEYHDEEYPNIVKV
+1384 AEYHDAEYPNIVKV

-1433 EDYVEGWS
+1433 EDYVEGWN

-1456 KSNGISYCVKKLGDN
+1456 KSNGISCCVKKLGDN

-1486 GLESIGR
+1486 GLESIGH

-1524 LVSVVLGSGLETI
+1524 LVSVVLGAGLETI
-1537 HTEAFWGVSMNLK
+1537 HTDAFWGVSMNLK

-1597 AGHIVEMDMSPATV
+1597 AGHIVEMDMSPATI
-1611 KVKDCSREY
+1611 KVRNCSREY

-1703 NYSGFKNGEDESV
+1703 SYSGFKNGENVSV

-1724 CEANEAS
+1724 CDANEAS
-1731 APGEYPITVYDVEAD
+1731 APGEYPINVYGVEAD
-1746 NYEVKSYIAGTLTV
+1746 NYNAISYVAGTLTV

-1796 RYLYAL
+1796 RYSYAL

-1822 PQNGMYLLVAIQDG
+1822 SQNGMYLLVAIQAG

-1845 TLDVCAISDDEGLMY
+1845 TLDVCAISDNEGLMY

-1912 LKELVIGDNV
+1912 LKELVIGDKV

-1935 LYNVTLP
+1935 LCNVTLP

-2004 WKNFTHI
+2004 WKYFTHI

-2023 NVEKKSVWHT
+2023 NVEKKSVWYT
-2033 LQGVKLFA
+2033 LQGVKLFV

>member
-1 MVLLFLMLLALPL
+1 MVLLFLMLLTLPL

-62 ASRSNGNFDISLT
+62 ASKSNGNFDISLT

-176 SFELSNESEMTAF
+176 SLELSNESEMTAF

-196 NGLFL
+196 NGLSL
-201 DLSKTRLTGRCGNHQ
+201 DLNKTRLTGRCGNHQ

-475 VFKASYAGLKN
+475 VFKASYAGFKN
-486 GENESVLT
+486 AEDESVLT
-494 KQPVFSCEANEAS
+494 KQPVFSCEANESS
-507 APAEYAVTISGAE
+507 APAEYAVTICGAE
-520 AENYEISYEQGHL
+520 AENYAISYEQGHL

-546 SYSRQYGDENP
+546 SYNRQYGDENP
-557 VFEFETEGAALDGT
+557 VFEFETEGAALNGT

-661 ASAPAEYAVTISG
+661 VSAPAEYAVTISG
-674 AEAENYEISYEQGH
+674 AEAQ
-688 LTVVEADAVV
+688 
-698 VRAKSYNRQYGDENP
+698 
-713 VFEFETEGAALD
+713 
-725 GTPEIV
+725 
-731 CSAVANSPVGSY
+731 
-743 TIEVKQGSIKNY
+743 
-755 NVHFESG
+755 
-762 SLVITKAPLSIS
+762 
-774 AGNYTKKQGDAMPV
+774 
-788 FKASYVGFKNG
+788 
-799 EDESVLTKQPVFS
+799 
-812 CEANEAGAP
+812 
-821 AEYAVTISGAE
+821 
-832 AENYAI
+832 
-838 SYEQG
+838 
-843 HLTVVEADAVVVRA
+843 
-857 KSYSRQYGDENPV
+857 
-870 FEFDIEGAALD
+870 
-881 GTPEI
+881 
-886 VCSAVAN
+886 
-893 SPVGS
+893 
-898 YTIEVKQGSIKNYN
+898 
-912 VHFESG
+912 
-918 TLTITKAP
+918 
-926 LSISAGSY
+926 
-934 TKKQGDAMPA
+934 
-944 FKASYAGFKN
+944 
-954 GENESVLTKQPVF
+954 
-967 SCEANEASAPAE
+967 
-979 YAVTISGA
+979 
-987 EAENYDI
+987 
-994 SYEQGHLTVVEADAV
+994 
-1009 VVRAKSYNRQYGD
+1009 
-1022 ENPVFEFET
+1022 
-1031 EGAALDG
+1031 
-1038 TPEIVCSAVA
+1038 
-1048 NSPVGSYTIEV
+1048 
-1059 KQGSIKN
+1059 
-1066 YNVHFESGS
+1066 
-1075 LVITKAPLSISAG
+1075 
-1088 NYTKKQGDAMPVFKA
+1088 
-1103 SYAGF
+1103 
-1108 KNGEDESVLTKQPVF
+1108 
-1123 SCDANEASAP
+1123 
-1133 AEYAVTISGA
+1133 
-1143 DAENYEISYEQGHL
+1143 
-1157 TVVEADAVVVRA
+1157 
-1169 KSYSR
+1169 
-1174 QYGDENPV
+1174 
-1182 FEFETDGAALDG
+1182 
-1194 TPEIVCSAVAN
+1194 
-1205 SPVGSYTIEVKQ
+1205 
-1217 GSIKN
+1217 
-1222 YNVHFESGSLV
+1222 
-1233 ITKAPLSI
+1233 
-1241 SAGNYTKKQGD
+1241 
-1252 AMPVFKASYA
+1252 
-1262 GFKNGEDE
+1262 
-1270 SVLTKQPVFS
+1270 
-1280 CDANEASAPAE
+1280 
-1291 YAVTISGADAENY
+1291 NY

-1373 VKGDAKSEVTS
+1373 VNGDAKSEVSS
-1384 AEYHDEEYPNIVKV
+1384 AEYHDAEYPNIVKV

-1441 NERDVSGTLEIPVVV
+1441 NERDVSGTLEIPAVV
-1456 KSNGISYCVKKLGDN
+1456 KANGICYCVKKLGDN
-1471 SLARCV
+1471 SLAMCT

-1486 GLESIGR
+1486 GLESIGH

-1500 NIKELI
+1500 NLKELVI
-1506 VPNSVKEVWGA
+1506 PNSVIYVSVA
-1517 FLTEDHG
+1517 FITEDHG
-1524 LVSVVLGSGLETI
+1524 LETVILGLGLEKI
-1537 HTEAFWGVSMNLK
+1537 ESMAFWGVSMNLK

-1560 KCVEPDRTF
+1560 ECVEPDRTF
-1569 TSLPEDVT
+1569 MSLPEDVT

-1626 LEFETEGATLI
+1626 FEIETEGATLI

-1654 YEIEINKGTIKNYLV
+1654 YEIEINKGTIKNYYV

-1682 LVVTAENY
+1682 LVVTADNY

-1703 NYSGFKNGEDESV
+1703 SYCGFKNGEDVSV
-1716 LTKQPVFS
+1716 LTKQPVFF
-1724 CEANEAS
+1724 CDANEAS

-1796 RYLYAL
+1796 RYSYAL
-1802 APGVETAY
+1802 VPRVESAY
-1810 QVPQIEGNKITF
+1810 RVPQIEGNKITF

-1845 TLDVCAISDDEGLMY
+1845 TLDVCAISDEEGLMY

-1876 VVRGYNP
+1876 VVRGYKP

-1903 GLAMYACYY
+1903 GQAMYACYY

-1935 LYNVTLP
+1935 LCNVTLP

-2011 VEENVSTNISNI
+2011 VEEKVSTNISNI

-2041 KPNIPGVYIH
+2041 KPNISGVYIH

>member
-14 ASRAKDTFYIEPV
+14 ASRAKDTFYIAPV
-27 NVVPGESKTITL
+27 NIAPGDSKTITL

-62 ASRSNGNFDISLT
+62 ASKSNGNFDISLT

-152 VGTKEQNDVSVKGG
+152 VGTKELNDVSVKGG

-176 SFELSNESEMTAF
+176 SLELSNESEMTAF

-196 NGLFL
+196 NGLSL

-216 LQTKQLGNGK
+216 LQTKLLGNGK

-252 AEKGITGNQ
+252 AEKGIAGNQ
-261 IVKLENIIFSD
+261 IVKVENIIFSD

-282 FSFVVDVKYVPVT
+282 LSFVVDVKYVPVS

-343 GMIIARSAGQCS
+343 GMIIARSAGKCS

-367 KCVVTVV
+367 KCAVTVT
-374 KIPLTAHVA
+374 KIPLIAHVA

-425 SKVGKYDI
+425 SKVGKYEI
-433 VASGAVSDKYEISY
+433 VASGVVSDKYEISY
-447 IPGTLTIT
+447 IPGTLTVT

-475 VFKASYAGLKN
+475 VFKASYTGFKN

-507 APAEYAVTISGAE
+507 VPAEYAVTISGAD
-520 AENYEISYEQGHL
+520 AENYDISYEQGRL

-604 SGSLVITKAPLSIS
+604 SGSLVIIKAPLTIS

-641 NGEDESVLTK
+641 NGENESVLTK
-651 QPVFSCEANE
+651 LPVFSCEANE

-674 AEAENYEISYEQGH
+674 A
-688 LTVVEADAVV
+688 D
-698 VRAKSYNRQYGDENP
+698 
-713 VFEFETEGAALD
+713 
-725 GTPEIV
+725 
-731 CSAVANSPVGSY
+731 
-743 TIEVKQGSIKNY
+743 
-755 NVHFESG
+755 
-762 SLVITKAPLSIS
+762 
-774 AGNYTKKQGDAMPV
+774 
-788 FKASYVGFKNG
+788 
-799 EDESVLTKQPVFS
+799 
-812 CEANEAGAP
+812 
-821 AEYAVTISGAE
+821 

-843 HLTVVEADAVVVRA
+843 RLTVVEADAVVVRA
-857 KSYSRQYGDENPV
+857 KSYSRVYGDANPV
-870 FEFDIEGAALD
+870 FEFETEGTVLD

-886 VCSAVAN
+886 VCSADK
-893 SPVGS
+893 SSQVGS
-898 YTIEVKQGSIKNYN
+898 YTIEVRQGSIKNYN
-912 VHFESG
+912 VHFENGS
-918 TLTITKAP
+918 LAITKA
-926 LSISAGSY
+926 S
-934 TKKQGDAMPA
+934 
-944 FKASYAGFKN
+944 
-954 GENESVLTKQPVF
+954 LT
-967 SCEANEASAPAE
+967 
-979 YAVTISGA
+979 
-987 EAENYDI
+987 
-994 SYEQGHLTVVEADAV
+994 
-1009 VVRAKSYNRQYGD
+1009 
-1022 ENPVFEFET
+1022 
-1031 EGAALDG
+1031 
-1038 TPEIVCSAVA
+1038 
-1048 NSPVGSYTIEV
+1048 
-1059 KQGSIKN
+1059 
-1066 YNVHFESGS
+1066 
-1075 LVITKAPLSISAG
+1075 ISAG
-1088 NYTKKQGDAMPVFKA
+1088 NYTKKQGDAMPEFKA
-1103 SYAGF
+1103 NYTGF
-1108 KNGEDESVLTKQPVF
+1108 KNGEDESVLTKRP
-1123 SCDANEASAP
+1123 
-1133 AEYAVTISGA
+1133 T
-1143 DAENYEISYEQGHL
+1143 
-1157 TVVEADAVVVRA
+1157 
-1169 KSYSR
+1169 
-1174 QYGDENPV
+1174 
-1182 FEFETDGAALDG
+1182 FET
-1194 TPEIVCSAVAN
+1194 T
-1205 SPVGSYTIEVKQ
+1205 
-1217 GSIKN
+1217 
-1222 YNVHFESGSLV
+1222 
-1233 ITKAPLSI
+1233 
-1241 SAGNYTKKQGD
+1241 
-1252 AMPVFKASYA
+1252 
-1262 GFKNGEDE
+1262 
-1270 SVLTKQPVFS
+1270 
-1280 CDANEASAPAE
+1280 
-1291 YAVTISGADAENY
+1291 
-1304 DISYEQGVLTV
+1304 
-1315 TGMPKPII
+1315 
-1323 STDEATLRITTETD
+1323 
-1337 NAVIYYTLDGTEPNE
+1337 
-1352 NARKYTEPINLYASC
+1352 
-1367 EIKAIA
+1367 
-1373 VKGDAKSEVTS
+1373 
-1384 AEYHDEEYPNIVKV
+1384 
-1398 GDIITANIINNGEE
+1398 
-1412 NLPMIFK
+1412 
-1419 VTSVY
+1419 
-1424 PFNVEMENK
+1424 
-1433 EDYVEGWS
+1433 
-1441 NERDVSGTLEIPVVV
+1441 
-1456 KSNGISYCVKKLGDN
+1456 
-1471 SLARCV
+1471 
-1477 NVSSLKLNE
+1477 
-1486 GLESIGR
+1486 
-1493 QAIRWCR
+1493 
-1500 NIKELI
+1500 
-1506 VPNSVKEVWGA
+1506 
-1517 FLTEDHG
+1517 
-1524 LVSVVLGSGLETI
+1524 
-1537 HTEAFWGVSMNLK
+1537 
-1550 SFISLSTNPA
+1550 
-1560 KCVEPDRTF
+1560 
-1569 TSLPEDVT
+1569 
-1577 LYVPLG
+1577 
-1583 SKSAYETAPGWDYF
+1583 
-1597 AGHIVEMDMSPATV
+1597 ATV
-1611 KVKDCSREY
+1611 E
-1620 GDDNPT
+1620 
-1626 LEFETEGATLI
+1626 
-1637 GEPEIICS
+1637 
-1645 ADKNSKVGT
+1645 
-1654 YEIEINKGTIKNYLV
+1654 
-1669 TFVPG
+1669 
-1674 TLTVTKAP
+1674 
-1682 LVVTAENY
+1682 
-1690 TITQGDKLPEFTA
+1690 
-1703 NYSGFKNGEDESV
+1703 
-1716 LTKQPVFS
+1716 
-1724 CEANEAS
+1724 S
-1731 APGEYPITVYDVEAD
+1731 APGEYPITVYGVEAD
-1746 NYEVKSYIAGTLTV
+1746 NYEVKSYITGTLTV

-1796 RYLYAL
+1796 RYSYAL

-1903 GLAMYACYY
+1903 RLAMYACYY

-1922 KKCGHEAFGASIN
+1922 KKCGHEAFGASVN
-1935 LYNVTLP
+1935 LCNVTLP
-1942 VADVEFTHNWMFN
+1942 VGDVGLKYKWVFN

-1990 VPVGTKQSYANSEV
+1990 VPVGTKQAYRNAEV
-2004 WKNFTHI
+2004 WKYFTHI
-2011 VEENVSTNISNI
+2011 VEENVSTSIFNI
-2023 NVEKKSVWHT
+2023 NVEKKSVWYT

>member
-14 ASRAKDTFYIEPV
+14 ASRAKDTFYIAPV
-27 NVVPGESKTITL
+27 NIAPGDSKTITL

-53 IELPEGLKI
+53 IELPKGLKI
-62 ASRSNGNFDISLT
+62 ASKSNGNFDISLT

-176 SFELSNESEMTAF
+176 SLELSNESEMTAF

-196 NGLFL
+196 NGLSL

-252 AEKGITGNQ
+252 AEKGIAGNQ

-282 FSFVVDVKYVPVT
+282 FSFVVDVKYVPAT

-302 NMQLEVSDSRQLTA
+302 NMQLEVSDSRQLMA

-343 GMIIARSAGQCS
+343 GMIIARSAGKCS

-447 IPGTLTIT
+447 IPGTLSIT

-466 TKKQGDAMP
+466 
-475 VFKASYAGLKN
+475 
-486 GENESVLT
+486 
-494 KQPVFSCEANEAS
+494 
-507 APAEYAVTISGAE
+507 I
-520 AENYEISYEQGHL
+520 
-533 TVVEAD
+533 
-539 AVVVRAK
+539 
-546 SYSRQYGDENP
+546 
-557 VFEFETEGAALDGT
+557 
-571 PEIVCS
+571 
-577 AVANSPVGSYTI
+577 
-589 EVKQGSIKNYNVHFE
+589 
-604 SGSLVITKAPLSIS
+604 
-618 AGNYTKKQ
+618 KKQ

-674 AEAENYEISYEQGH
+674 ADAENYAISYEQGH

-698 VRAKSYNRQYGDENP
+698 VRAKSYSRQYGDENP
-713 VFEFETEGAALD
+713 VLEFETEGAALD

-743 TIEVKQGSIKNY
+743 TVEVKQGSIKNY

-788 FKASYVGFKNG
+788 FKASYTGFKNG
-799 EDESVLTKQPVFS
+799 EDESVLTKLPVFS
-812 CEANEAGAP
+812 CE
-821 AEYAVTISGAE
+821 
-832 AENYAI
+832 
-838 SYEQG
+838 
-843 HLTVVEADAVVVRA
+843 
-857 KSYSRQYGDENPV
+857 
-870 FEFDIEGAALD
+870 
-881 GTPEI
+881 
-886 VCSAVAN
+886 
-893 SPVGS
+893 
-898 YTIEVKQGSIKNYN
+898 
-912 VHFESG
+912 
-918 TLTITKAP
+918 
-926 LSISAGSY
+926 
-934 TKKQGDAMPA
+934 
-944 FKASYAGFKN
+944 
-954 GENESVLTKQPVF
+954 
-967 SCEANEASAPAE
+967 
-979 YAVTISGA
+979 
-987 EAENYDI
+987 
-994 SYEQGHLTVVEADAV
+994 
-1009 VVRAKSYNRQYGD
+1009 
-1022 ENPVFEFET
+1022 
-1031 EGAALDG
+1031 
-1038 TPEIVCSAVA
+1038 
-1048 NSPVGSYTIEV
+1048 
-1059 KQGSIKN
+1059 
-1066 YNVHFESGS
+1066 
-1075 LVITKAPLSISAG
+1075 
-1088 NYTKKQGDAMPVFKA
+1088 
-1103 SYAGF
+1103 
-1108 KNGEDESVLTKQPVF
+1108 
-1123 SCDANEASAP
+1123 
-1133 AEYAVTISGA
+1133 
-1143 DAENYEISYEQGHL
+1143 
-1157 TVVEADAVVVRA
+1157 
-1169 KSYSR
+1169 
-1174 QYGDENPV
+1174 
-1182 FEFETDGAALDG
+1182 
-1194 TPEIVCSAVAN
+1194 
-1205 SPVGSYTIEVKQ
+1205 
-1217 GSIKN
+1217 
-1222 YNVHFESGSLV
+1222 
-1233 ITKAPLSI
+1233 
-1241 SAGNYTKKQGD
+1241 
-1252 AMPVFKASYA
+1252 
-1262 GFKNGEDE
+1262 
-1270 SVLTKQPVFS
+1270 
-1280 CDANEASAPAE
+1280 ANEASAPAE

-1304 DISYEQGVLTV
+1304 DISYEQGRLTV
-1315 TGMPKPII
+1315 T
-1323 STDEATLRITTETD
+1323 DAD
-1337 NAVIYYTLDGTEPNE
+1337 AVVVRAKSYSRVY
-1352 NARKYTEPINLYASC
+1352 
-1367 EIKAIA
+1367 
-1373 VKGDAKSEVTS
+1373 GDA
-1384 AEYHDEEYPNIVKV
+1384 N
-1398 GDIITANIINNGEE
+1398 
-1412 NLPMIFK
+1412 
-1419 VTSVY
+1419 
-1424 PFNVEMENK
+1424 
-1433 EDYVEGWS
+1433 
-1441 NERDVSGTLEIPVVV
+1441 PV
-1456 KSNGISYCVKKLGDN
+1456 
-1471 SLARCV
+1471 
-1477 NVSSLKLNE
+1477 
-1486 GLESIGR
+1486 
-1493 QAIRWCR
+1493 
-1500 NIKELI
+1500 
-1506 VPNSVKEVWGA
+1506 
-1517 FLTEDHG
+1517 F
-1524 LVSVVLGSGLETI
+1524 
-1537 HTEAFWGVSMNLK
+1537 
-1550 SFISLSTNPA
+1550 
-1560 KCVEPDRTF
+1560 
-1569 TSLPEDVT
+1569 
-1577 LYVPLG
+1577 
-1583 SKSAYETAPGWDYF
+1583 
-1597 AGHIVEMDMSPATV
+1597 
-1611 KVKDCSREY
+1611 
-1620 GDDNPT
+1620 
-1626 LEFETEGATLI
+1626 EFETEGTVLD
-1637 GEPEIICS
+1637 GTPEIVCS
-1645 ADKNSKVGT
+1645 ADKSSQVGSYT
-1654 YEIEINKGTIKNYLV
+1654 IEVRQGSIKNYNVHFENGSLAI
-1669 TFVPG
+1669 
-1674 TLTVTKAP
+1674 TKAS
-1682 LVVTAENY
+1682 LTISAGNY
-1690 TITQGDKLPEFTA
+1690 TKKQGDAMPEFKA
-1703 NYSGFKNGEDESV
+1703 NYTGFKNGEDESV
-1716 LTKQPVFS
+1716 LTKRPTFETTATV
-1724 CEANEAS
+1724 ES
-1731 APGEYPITVYDVEAD
+1731 APGEYPITVSGVEAD

-1775 IKAKVGSTIEMNATA
+1775 IKAKVGSTLEMNATA

-1796 RYLYAL
+1796 RYSYAL
-1802 APGVETAY
+1802 APRVETAY
-1810 QVPQIEGNKITF
+1810 QVPQIEDNKITF

-1883 YRGKVEIPATVNG
+1883 YRGKVEIPATAIG

-1935 LYNVTLP
+1935 LCNVTLP
-1942 VADVEFTHNWMFN
+1942 VGDVELKYKWVFN

-1990 VPVGTKQSYANSEV
+1990 VPVGTKQSYMNAEV

-2011 VEENVSTNISNI
+2011 VEENVSTSIFNI
-2023 NVEKKSVWHT
+2023 NVEKKSVWYT
-2033 LQGVKLFA
+2033 LQGVRLYA

-2051 NGKKIIVR
+2051 NGKKILVR

>member
-14 ASRAKDTFYIEPV
+14 ASRAKDTFYIAPV
-27 NVVPGESKTITL
+27 NIVPGDSKTITL

-53 IELPEGLKI
+53 IVLPEGLRITSK
-62 ASRSNGNFDISLT
+62 SNGNFDISLT

-95 ILGYSTQGESIKGN
+95 ILGYSTQGESIKEN

-176 SFELSNESEMTAF
+176 SLELSNESEMTAF

-196 NGLFL
+196 NGLSL

-252 AEKGITGNQ
+252 AEKGIAGNQ
-261 IVKLENIIFSD
+261 IVKVENIIFSD

-282 FSFVVDVKYVPVT
+282 FSFVVDVKYVPAT

-343 GMIIARSAGQCS
+343 GMIIARSAGKCS

-447 IPGTLTIT
+447 IPGTLTVT

-475 VFKASYAGLKN
+475 VFKASYTGFKN

-507 APAEYAVTISGAE
+507 APAEYAVTISGAD
-520 AENYEISYEQGHL
+520 AENYDISYEQGRL

-641 NGEDESVLTK
+641 NGE
-651 QPVFSCEANE
+651 
-661 ASAPAEYAVTISG
+661 
-674 AEAENYEISYEQGH
+674 
-688 LTVVEADAVV
+688 
-698 VRAKSYNRQYGDENP
+698 
-713 VFEFETEGAALD
+713 
-725 GTPEIV
+725 
-731 CSAVANSPVGSY
+731 
-743 TIEVKQGSIKNY
+743 
-755 NVHFESG
+755 
-762 SLVITKAPLSIS
+762 
-774 AGNYTKKQGDAMPV
+774 
-788 FKASYVGFKNG
+788 
-799 EDESVLTKQPVFS
+799 
-812 CEANEAGAP
+812 
-821 AEYAVTISGAE
+821 
-832 AENYAI
+832 
-838 SYEQG
+838 
-843 HLTVVEADAVVVRA
+843 
-857 KSYSRQYGDENPV
+857 
-870 FEFDIEGAALD
+870 
-881 GTPEI
+881 
-886 VCSAVAN
+886 
-893 SPVGS
+893 
-898 YTIEVKQGSIKNYN
+898 
-912 VHFESG
+912 
-918 TLTITKAP
+918 
-926 LSISAGSY
+926 
-934 TKKQGDAMPA
+934 
-944 FKASYAGFKN
+944 
-954 GENESVLTKQPVF
+954 NESVLTKQPVF

-987 EAENYDI
+987 DAENYDI
-994 SYEQGHLTVVEADAV
+994 SYEQG
-1009 VVRAKSYNRQYGD
+1009 R
-1022 ENPVFEFET
+1022 
-1031 EGAALDG
+1031 
-1038 TPEIVCSAVA
+1038 
-1048 NSPVGSYTIEV
+1048 
-1059 KQGSIKN
+1059 
-1066 YNVHFESGS
+1066 
-1075 LVITKAPLSISAG
+1075 
-1088 NYTKKQGDAMPVFKA
+1088 
-1103 SYAGF
+1103 
-1108 KNGEDESVLTKQPVF
+1108 
-1123 SCDANEASAP
+1123 
-1133 AEYAVTISGA
+1133 
-1143 DAENYEISYEQGHL
+1143 L

-1262 GFKNGEDE
+1262 GFKNGENE

-1280 CDANEASAPAE
+1280 CEANEASAPAE

-1304 DISYEQGVLTV
+1304 EISYKQGVLTV

-1323 STDEATLRITTETD
+1323 STDKATLRITTETD

-1373 VKGDAKSEVTS
+1373 VKDDVKSEVSS
-1384 AEYHDEEYPNIVKV
+1384 AEYHDAEYPNIVKV

-1433 EDYVEGWS
+1433 GDYVEGWD
-1441 NERDVSGTLEIPVVV
+1441 NERDVSGTLEIPAVV
-1456 KSNGISYCVKKLGDN
+1456 KANGICYCVKKLGKN
-1471 SLARCV
+1471 SLAKCV

-1486 GLESIGR
+1486 GLESIGH

-1500 NIKELI
+1500 NLKELVI
-1506 VPNSVKEVWGA
+1506 PNSVIYVSSA
-1517 FLTEDHG
+1517 FITEDHG
-1524 LVSVVLGSGLETI
+1524 LETVILGLGLEKI
-1537 HTEAFWGVSMNLK
+1537 ESIAFWGVSMNLK
-1550 SFISLSTNPA
+1550 SIISLSTNPA
-1560 KCVEPDRTF
+1560 ECVSPSRTF
-1569 TSLPEDVT
+1569 EDLPEDVT

-1583 SKSAYETAPGWDYF
+1583 SKSAYETAPGWDCF
-1597 AGHIVEMDMSPATV
+1597 AGHIVEMDMSPATI
-1611 KVKDCSREY
+1611 KVRNCSREY

-1626 LEFETEGATLI
+1626 LEFETEGAALI

-1654 YEIEINKGTIKNYLV
+1654 YEIEINKGTIKNYYV

-1674 TLTVTKAP
+1674 SLTVTKAP
-1682 LVVTAENY
+1682 LVVTADNY

-1703 NYSGFKNGEDESV
+1703 SYSGFKNGEDVSV

-1724 CEANEAS
+1724 CDANEAS
-1731 APGEYPITVYDVEAD
+1731 APGEYPITVSGVEAD

-1765 KKQTITWDQE
+1765 KKQTITWNQE

-1790 SSGLPV
+1790 SSVLPV
-1796 RYLYAL
+1796 RYSYAL

-1883 YRGKVEIPATVNG
+1883 YQGKVEIPATVNG

-1903 GLAMYACYY
+1903 RLAMYACYY

-1922 KKCGHEAFGASIN
+1922 KKCGHEAFGASVN
-1935 LYNVTLP
+1935 LCNVTLP
-1942 VADVEFTHNWMFN
+1942 VADVEFTYNWMFN

-1961 EIHCRSSI
+1961 EVHCRSSI

-1990 VPVGTKQSYANSEV
+1990 VPVGTKQSYANAEI

-2011 VEENVSTNISNI
+2011 VEENVSTSISNI
-2023 NVEKKSVWHT
+2023 NVEKKSVWYT
-2033 LQGVKLFA
+2033 LQGVRLYA

>member
-62 ASRSNGNFDISLT
+62 ASRSNGNFDISLI

-196 NGLFL
+196 NGLSL
-201 DLSKTRLTGRCGNHQ
+201 DLNKTRLTGRCGNHQ

-455 KAPLSISAGNY
+455 KAPLSISAG
-466 TKKQGDAMP
+466 
-475 VFKASYAGLKN
+475 S
-486 GENESVLT
+486 
-494 KQPVFSCEANEAS
+494 
-507 APAEYAVTISGAE
+507 
-520 AENYEISYEQGHL
+520 
-533 TVVEAD
+533 
-539 AVVVRAK
+539 
-546 SYSRQYGDENP
+546 
-557 VFEFETEGAALDGT
+557 
-571 PEIVCS
+571 
-577 AVANSPVGSYTI
+577 
-589 EVKQGSIKNYNVHFE
+589 
-604 SGSLVITKAPLSIS
+604 
-618 AGNYTKKQ
+618 YTKKQ

-674 AEAENYEISYEQGH
+674 ADAENYE
-688 LTVVEADAVV
+688 
-698 VRAKSYNRQYGDENP
+698 
-713 VFEFETEGAALD
+713 
-725 GTPEIV
+725 
-731 CSAVANSPVGSY
+731 
-743 TIEVKQGSIKNY
+743 
-755 NVHFESG
+755 
-762 SLVITKAPLSIS
+762 
-774 AGNYTKKQGDAMPV
+774 
-788 FKASYVGFKNG
+788 
-799 EDESVLTKQPVFS
+799 
-812 CEANEAGAP
+812 
-821 AEYAVTISGAE
+821 
-832 AENYAI
+832 
-838 SYEQG
+838 
-843 HLTVVEADAVVVRA
+843 
-857 KSYSRQYGDENPV
+857 
-870 FEFDIEGAALD
+870 
-881 GTPEI
+881 
-886 VCSAVAN
+886 
-893 SPVGS
+893 
-898 YTIEVKQGSIKNYN
+898 
-912 VHFESG
+912 
-918 TLTITKAP
+918 
-926 LSISAGSY
+926 
-934 TKKQGDAMPA
+934 
-944 FKASYAGFKN
+944 
-954 GENESVLTKQPVF
+954 
-967 SCEANEASAPAE
+967 
-979 YAVTISGA
+979 
-987 EAENYDI
+987 I

-1123 SCDANEASAP
+1123 SCEANEVSAP

-1143 DAENYEISYEQGHL
+1143 
-1157 TVVEADAVVVRA
+1157 EA
-1169 KSYSR
+1169 
-1174 QYGDENPV
+1174 Q
-1182 FEFETDGAALDG
+1182 
-1194 TPEIVCSAVAN
+1194 
-1205 SPVGSYTIEVKQ
+1205 
-1217 GSIKN
+1217 
-1222 YNVHFESGSLV
+1222 
-1233 ITKAPLSI
+1233 
-1241 SAGNYTKKQGD
+1241 
-1252 AMPVFKASYA
+1252 
-1262 GFKNGEDE
+1262 
-1270 SVLTKQPVFS
+1270 
-1280 CDANEASAPAE
+1280 
-1291 YAVTISGADAENY
+1291 NY

-1373 VKGDAKSEVTS
+1373 VNGDAKSEVSS
-1384 AEYHDEEYPNIVKV
+1384 AEYHDAEYPNIVKV

-1441 NERDVSGTLEIPVVV
+1441 NERDVSGTLEIPAVV
-1456 KSNGISYCVKKLGDN
+1456 KANGICYCVKKLGDN
-1471 SLARCV
+1471 SLAMCT

-1486 GLESIGR
+1486 GLESIGH

-1500 NIKELI
+1500 NLKELVI
-1506 VPNSVKEVWGA
+1506 PNSVIYVSVA
-1517 FLTEDHG
+1517 FITEDHG
-1524 LVSVVLGSGLETI
+1524 LETVILGLGLEKI
-1537 HTEAFWGVSMNLK
+1537 ESMAFWGVSMNLK

-1560 KCVEPDRTF
+1560 ECVEPDRTF
-1569 TSLPEDVT
+1569 MSLPEDVT

-1626 LEFETEGATLI
+1626 FEIETEGATLI

-1654 YEIEINKGTIKNYLV
+1654 YEIEINKGTIKNYYV

-1682 LVVTAENY
+1682 LVVTADNY

-1703 NYSGFKNGEDESV
+1703 SYCGFKNGEDVSV
-1716 LTKQPVFS
+1716 LTKQPVFF
-1724 CEANEAS
+1724 CDANEAS

-1796 RYLYAL
+1796 RYSYAL
-1802 APGVETAY
+1802 VPRVESAY
-1810 QVPQIEGNKITF
+1810 RVPQIEGNKITF

-1876 VVRGYNP
+1876 VVRGYKP

-1935 LYNVTLP
+1935 LCNVTLP

>member
-152 VGTKEQNDVSVKGG
+152 MGTKEQNDVFVKSG

-196 NGLFL
+196 NGLSL
-201 DLSKTRLTGRCGNHQ
+201 DLSKTRLTRRCGNHQ

-252 AEKGITGNQ
+252 AEKSIAGNQ

-302 NMQLEVSDSRQLTA
+302 NMLLEVSDSRQLTA

-336 VATVSDN
+336 VAIVSDN

-475 VFKASYAGLKN
+475 VFKASYAGFKN

-507 APAEYAVTISGAE
+507 APAEYAVTISGAD
-520 AENYEISYEQGHL
+520 AENYAISYEQGHL

-557 VFEFETEGAALDGT
+557 VFEFETEGVALDGT

-577 AVANSPVGSYTI
+577 AVANSPVGSYSI

-641 NGEDESVLTK
+641 NGENESVLTK

-674 AEAENYEISYEQGH
+674 TEAENYDISYEQGR

-698 VRAKSYNRQYGDENP
+698 VRAKSYSRQYGDENP

-812 CEANEAGAP
+812 CEANEA
-821 AEYAVTISGAE
+821 
-832 AENYAI
+832 
-838 SYEQG
+838 
-843 HLTVVEADAVVVRA
+843 
-857 KSYSRQYGDENPV
+857 
-870 FEFDIEGAALD
+870 
-881 GTPEI
+881 
-886 VCSAVAN
+886 
-893 SPVGS
+893 
-898 YTIEVKQGSIKNYN
+898 
-912 VHFESG
+912 
-918 TLTITKAP
+918 
-926 LSISAGSY
+926 
-934 TKKQGDAMPA
+934 
-944 FKASYAGFKN
+944 
-954 GENESVLTKQPVF
+954 
-967 SCEANEASAPAE
+967 SAPAE
-979 YAVTISGA
+979 YS
-987 EAENYDI
+987 
-994 SYEQGHLTVVEADAV
+994 
-1009 VVRAKSYNRQYGD
+1009 
-1022 ENPVFEFET
+1022 
-1031 EGAALDG
+1031 
-1038 TPEIVCSAVA
+1038 
-1048 NSPVGSYTIEV
+1048 
-1059 KQGSIKN
+1059 
-1066 YNVHFESGS
+1066 
-1075 LVITKAPLSISAG
+1075 
-1088 NYTKKQGDAMPVFKA
+1088 
-1103 SYAGF
+1103 
-1108 KNGEDESVLTKQPVF
+1108 
-1123 SCDANEASAP
+1123 
-1133 AEYAVTISGA
+1133 VTISGA
-1143 DAENYEISYEQGHL
+1143 DAENYE
-1157 TVVEADAVVVRA
+1157 
-1169 KSYSR
+1169 
-1174 QYGDENPV
+1174 
-1182 FEFETDGAALDG
+1182 
-1194 TPEIVCSAVAN
+1194 
-1205 SPVGSYTIEVKQ
+1205 
-1217 GSIKN
+1217 
-1222 YNVHFESGSLV
+1222 
-1233 ITKAPLSI
+1233 
-1241 SAGNYTKKQGD
+1241 
-1252 AMPVFKASYA
+1252 
-1262 GFKNGEDE
+1262 
-1270 SVLTKQPVFS
+1270 
-1280 CDANEASAPAE
+1280 
-1291 YAVTISGADAENY
+1291 
-1304 DISYEQGVLTV
+1304 ISYEQGVLTV

-1373 VKGDAKSEVTS
+1373 VKGDAKSEVSS
-1384 AEYHDEEYPNIVKV
+1384 AEYHDAEYPNIVKV

-1433 EDYVEGWS
+1433 EDYVEGWN

-1456 KSNGISYCVKKLGDN
+1456 KSNGISCCVKKLGDN
-1471 SLARCV
+1471 SLVRCV

-1486 GLESIGR
+1486 GLESIGH

-1524 LVSVVLGSGLETI
+1524 LVSVVLGAGLETI
-1537 HTEAFWGVSMNLK
+1537 HTDAFWGVSMNLK

-1611 KVKDCSREY
+1611 KVKDCAREY

-1645 ADKNSKVGT
+1645 ADKKSKVGT

-1703 NYSGFKNGEDESV
+1703 SYSGFKNGENVSV

-1724 CEANEAS
+1724 CDANEAS
-1731 APGEYPITVYDVEAD
+1731 APGEYPINVYGVEAD
-1746 NYEVKSYIAGTLTV
+1746 NYNAISYVAGTLTV

-1796 RYLYAL
+1796 RYSYAL

-1896 LPVTEVD
+1896 LPVTEVER
-1903 GLAMYACYY
+1903 LAMYACYY

-1935 LYNVTLP
+1935 LCNVTLP
-1942 VADVEFTHNWMFN
+1942 VADVEFAHNWMFN

-1969 PYVVDEGIFN
+1969 PYVVEEGIFN
-1979 GAVDYDKCILY
+1979 GAVDYDNCILF
-1990 VPVGTKQSYANSEV
+1990 VPVGTKQSYANAEV

-2011 VEENVSTNISNI
+2011 MEENVSTSISNI
-2023 NVEKKSVWHT
+2023 NVEKKSVWYT
-2033 LQGVKLFA
+2033 LQGVRLYA

>member
-1 MVLLFLMLLALPL
+1 MIRLNKTMVLLFLMLLALPL
-14 ASRAKDTFYIEPV
+14 ASRAKDTFYIAPV
-27 NVVPGESKTITL
+27 NIAPGDSKTITL

-53 IELPEGLKI
+53 IELPKGLKI
-62 ASRSNGNFDISLT
+62 ASKSNGNFDISLT
-75 DRGSSSF
+75 DRGASSF

-166 EISPEVSKAF
+166 DISPEVSKAF
-176 SFELSNESEMTAF
+176 SLELSNESEMTAF

-196 NGLFL
+196 NGLSL

-252 AEKGITGNQ
+252 AEKGIAGNQ
-261 IVKLENIIFSD
+261 IVKVENIIFSD

-282 FSFVVDVKYVPVT
+282 LSFVVDVKYVPAT

-367 KCVVTVV
+367 KCAVTVV

-383 NTTKVYGDA
+383 NNTKVYGDA

-404 DGDSEVGFS
+404 DGDSEAGFS

-475 VFKASYAGLKN
+475 VFKASYAGFKN

-507 APAEYAVTISGAE
+507 VPAEYAVTISGAD
-520 AENYEISYEQGHL
+520 AENYDISYEQGRL

-557 VFEFETEGAALDGT
+557 VFEFETEGAELDGT

-577 AVANSPVGSYTI
+577 AVVNSPVGSYTI

-604 SGSLVITKAPLSIS
+604 SGSLVITKAPLTIS

-626 GDAMPVFKASYAGFK
+626 GDAMPVFKASY
-641 NGEDESVLTK
+641 T
-651 QPVFSCEANE
+651 
-661 ASAPAEYAVTISG
+661 
-674 AEAENYEISYEQGH
+674 
-688 LTVVEADAVV
+688 
-698 VRAKSYNRQYGDENP
+698 
-713 VFEFETEGAALD
+713 
-725 GTPEIV
+725 
-731 CSAVANSPVGSY
+731 
-743 TIEVKQGSIKNY
+743 
-755 NVHFESG
+755 
-762 SLVITKAPLSIS
+762 
-774 AGNYTKKQGDAMPV
+774 
-788 FKASYVGFKNG
+788 
-799 EDESVLTKQPVFS
+799 
-812 CEANEAGAP
+812 
-821 AEYAVTISGAE
+821 
-832 AENYAI
+832 
-838 SYEQG
+838 
-843 HLTVVEADAVVVRA
+843 
-857 KSYSRQYGDENPV
+857 
-870 FEFDIEGAALD
+870 
-881 GTPEI
+881 
-886 VCSAVAN
+886 
-893 SPVGS
+893 
-898 YTIEVKQGSIKNYN
+898 
-912 VHFESG
+912 
-918 TLTITKAP
+918 
-926 LSISAGSY
+926 
-934 TKKQGDAMPA
+934 
-944 FKASYAGFKN
+944 GFKN

-987 EAENYDI
+987 DAENYDI
-994 SYEQGHLTVVEADAV
+994 SYEQGRLTVTDADAV
-1009 VVRAKSYNRQYGD
+1009 VVRAKSYSRVYGD
-1022 ENPVFEFET
+1022 ANPVFEFET
-1031 EGAALDG
+1031 EGTVLDG
-1038 TPEIVCSAVA
+1038 TPEIVCSADK
-1048 NSPVGSYTIEV
+1048 SSQVGSYTIEV
-1059 KQGSIKN
+1059 RQGSIKN
-1066 YNVHFESGS
+1066 YNVHFENGS
-1075 LVITKAPLSISAG
+1075 LAITKASLTISAG
-1088 NYTKKQGDAMPVFKA
+1088 NYTKKQGDAMPEFKA
-1103 SYAGF
+1103 NYTGF
-1108 KNGEDESVLTKQPVF
+1108 KNGEDESVLTKRP
-1123 SCDANEASAP
+1123 
-1133 AEYAVTISGA
+1133 T
-1143 DAENYEISYEQGHL
+1143 
-1157 TVVEADAVVVRA
+1157 
-1169 KSYSR
+1169 
-1174 QYGDENPV
+1174 
-1182 FEFETDGAALDG
+1182 FET
-1194 TPEIVCSAVAN
+1194 T
-1205 SPVGSYTIEVKQ
+1205 
-1217 GSIKN
+1217 
-1222 YNVHFESGSLV
+1222 
-1233 ITKAPLSI
+1233 
-1241 SAGNYTKKQGD
+1241 
-1252 AMPVFKASYA
+1252 
-1262 GFKNGEDE
+1262 
-1270 SVLTKQPVFS
+1270 
-1280 CDANEASAPAE
+1280 
-1291 YAVTISGADAENY
+1291 
-1304 DISYEQGVLTV
+1304 
-1315 TGMPKPII
+1315 
-1323 STDEATLRITTETD
+1323 
-1337 NAVIYYTLDGTEPNE
+1337 
-1352 NARKYTEPINLYASC
+1352 
-1367 EIKAIA
+1367 
-1373 VKGDAKSEVTS
+1373 
-1384 AEYHDEEYPNIVKV
+1384 
-1398 GDIITANIINNGEE
+1398 
-1412 NLPMIFK
+1412 
-1419 VTSVY
+1419 
-1424 PFNVEMENK
+1424 
-1433 EDYVEGWS
+1433 
-1441 NERDVSGTLEIPVVV
+1441 
-1456 KSNGISYCVKKLGDN
+1456 
-1471 SLARCV
+1471 
-1477 NVSSLKLNE
+1477 
-1486 GLESIGR
+1486 
-1493 QAIRWCR
+1493 
-1500 NIKELI
+1500 
-1506 VPNSVKEVWGA
+1506 
-1517 FLTEDHG
+1517 
-1524 LVSVVLGSGLETI
+1524 
-1537 HTEAFWGVSMNLK
+1537 
-1550 SFISLSTNPA
+1550 
-1560 KCVEPDRTF
+1560 
-1569 TSLPEDVT
+1569 
-1577 LYVPLG
+1577 
-1583 SKSAYETAPGWDYF
+1583 
-1597 AGHIVEMDMSPATV
+1597 ATV
-1611 KVKDCSREY
+1611 E
-1620 GDDNPT
+1620 
-1626 LEFETEGATLI
+1626 
-1637 GEPEIICS
+1637 
-1645 ADKNSKVGT
+1645 
-1654 YEIEINKGTIKNYLV
+1654 
-1669 TFVPG
+1669 
-1674 TLTVTKAP
+1674 
-1682 LVVTAENY
+1682 
-1690 TITQGDKLPEFTA
+1690 
-1703 NYSGFKNGEDESV
+1703 
-1716 LTKQPVFS
+1716 
-1724 CEANEAS
+1724 S
-1731 APGEYPITVYDVEAD
+1731 APGEYPITVSGVEAD

-1765 KKQTITWDQE
+1765 KKQTITWNQE

-1796 RYLYAL
+1796 RYSYAL
-1802 APGVETAY
+1802 APRVETAY
-1810 QVPQIEGNKITF
+1810 RTPQIEGNNITF
-1822 PQNGMYLLVAIQDG
+1822 PEEGTYMLVAIQDG

-1883 YRGKVEIPATVNG
+1883 YRGKVEIPATAIG

-1935 LYNVTLP
+1935 LCNVTLP
-1942 VADVEFTHNWMFN
+1942 VGDVGLKYKWVFN

-1990 VPVGTKQSYANSEV
+1990 VPVGTKQAYRNAEV
-2004 WKNFTHI
+2004 WKYFTHI
-2011 VEENVSTNISNI
+2011 VEENVSTSIFNI
-2023 NVEKKSVWHT
+2023 NVEKKGVWYT

>member
-14 ASRAKDTFYIEPV
+14 ASRAKDTFYIAPV
-27 NVVPGESKTITL
+27 NIAPGDSKTITL

-53 IELPEGLKI
+53 IELPKGLKI
-62 ASRSNGNFDISLT
+62 ASKSNGNFDISLT

-176 SFELSNESEMTAF
+176 SLELSNESEMTAF

-196 NGLFL
+196 NGLSL

-252 AEKGITGNQ
+252 AEKGIAGNQ

-282 FSFVVDVKYVPVT
+282 FSFVVDVKYVPAT

-302 NMQLEVSDSRQLTA
+302 NMQLEVSDSRQLMA

-343 GMIIARSAGQCS
+343 GMIIARSAGKCS

-475 VFKASYAGLKN
+475 VFKASY
-486 GENESVLT
+486 V
-494 KQPVFSCEANEAS
+494 
-507 APAEYAVTISGAE
+507 
-520 AENYEISYEQGHL
+520 
-533 TVVEAD
+533 
-539 AVVVRAK
+539 
-546 SYSRQYGDENP
+546 
-557 VFEFETEGAALDGT
+557 
-571 PEIVCS
+571 
-577 AVANSPVGSYTI
+577 
-589 EVKQGSIKNYNVHFE
+589 
-604 SGSLVITKAPLSIS
+604 
-618 AGNYTKKQ
+618 
-626 GDAMPVFKASYAGFK
+626 GFK

-674 AEAENYEISYEQGH
+674 A
-688 LTVVEADAVV
+688 D
-698 VRAKSYNRQYGDENP
+698 
-713 VFEFETEGAALD
+713 
-725 GTPEIV
+725 
-731 CSAVANSPVGSY
+731 
-743 TIEVKQGSIKNY
+743 
-755 NVHFESG
+755 
-762 SLVITKAPLSIS
+762 
-774 AGNYTKKQGDAMPV
+774 
-788 FKASYVGFKNG
+788 
-799 EDESVLTKQPVFS
+799 
-812 CEANEAGAP
+812 
-821 AEYAVTISGAE
+821 
-832 AENYAI
+832 
-838 SYEQG
+838 
-843 HLTVVEADAVVVRA
+843 
-857 KSYSRQYGDENPV
+857 
-870 FEFDIEGAALD
+870 
-881 GTPEI
+881 
-886 VCSAVAN
+886 
-893 SPVGS
+893 
-898 YTIEVKQGSIKNYN
+898 
-912 VHFESG
+912 
-918 TLTITKAP
+918 
-926 LSISAGSY
+926 
-934 TKKQGDAMPA
+934 
-944 FKASYAGFKN
+944 
-954 GENESVLTKQPVF
+954 
-967 SCEANEASAPAE
+967 
-979 YAVTISGA
+979 
-987 EAENYDI
+987 AENYDI
-994 SYEQGHLTVVEADAV
+994 SYEQG
-1009 VVRAKSYNRQYGD
+1009 R
-1022 ENPVFEFET
+1022 
-1031 EGAALDG
+1031 
-1038 TPEIVCSAVA
+1038 
-1048 NSPVGSYTIEV
+1048 
-1059 KQGSIKN
+1059 
-1066 YNVHFESGS
+1066 
-1075 LVITKAPLSISAG
+1075 
-1088 NYTKKQGDAMPVFKA
+1088 
-1103 SYAGF
+1103 
-1108 KNGEDESVLTKQPVF
+1108 
-1123 SCDANEASAP
+1123 
-1133 AEYAVTISGA
+1133 
-1143 DAENYEISYEQGHL
+1143 L

-1252 AMPVFKASYA
+1252 AMPVFKASYT
-1262 GFKNGEDE
+1262 GFKNGENE

-1280 CDANEASAPAE
+1280 CEANEASAPAE
-1291 YAVTISGADAENY
+1291 YAVTISGADAENYAISYEQGRLTVVEADAVVVRAKSYSRQYGDENPVFEFETEGAVLDGTPEIVCSAVANSPVGSYTIEVKQGSIKNYNVHFESGSLVITKAPLSISAGNYTKKQGDAMPVFKASYTGFKNGENESVLTKQPVFSCEANEASAPADYAVTISGADAENY

-1323 STDEATLRITTETD
+1323 STDKATLRITSETD

-1373 VKGDAKSEVTS
+1373 VKDDVKSEVSS
-1384 AEYHDEEYPNIVKV
+1384 AEYHDAEYPNIVKV
-1398 GDIITANIINNGEE
+1398 GDVITANIINNGEE

-1433 EDYVEGWS
+1433 GDYVEGWD
-1441 NERDVSGTLEIPVVV
+1441 NERDVSGTLEIPAVV
-1456 KSNGISYCVKKLGDN
+1456 KANGICYCVKKLGKN
-1471 SLARCV
+1471 SLAKCV

-1486 GLESIGR
+1486 GLESIGH

-1500 NIKELI
+1500 NLKELVI
-1506 VPNSVKEVWGA
+1506 PNSVIYVSSA
-1517 FLTEDHG
+1517 FITEDHG
-1524 LVSVVLGSGLETI
+1524 LETVILGLGLEKI
-1537 HTEAFWGVSMNLK
+1537 ESIAFWGVSMNLK
-1550 SFISLSTNPA
+1550 SIISLSTNPA
-1560 KCVEPDRTF
+1560 ECVSPSRTF
-1569 TSLPEDVT
+1569 EDLPEDVT

-1611 KVKDCSREY
+1611 KVKDYSREY

-1626 LEFETEGATLI
+1626 FKIETESAALI

-1645 ADKNSKVGT
+1645 ADKKSKVGT
-1654 YEIEINKGTIKNYLV
+1654 YEIEINKGTIKNYHV

-1690 TITQGDKLPEFTA
+1690 TITQGDKLPEFKA
-1703 NYSGFKNGEDESV
+1703 SYSGFKNGEDVSV

-1724 CEANEAS
+1724 CDANEAS
-1731 APGEYPITVYDVEAD
+1731 APGEYPITVYGVEAD
-1746 NYEVKSYIAGTLTV
+1746 NYEAISCVAGTLTI

-1765 KKQTITWDQE
+1765 KKQTITWNQE

-1796 RYLYAL
+1796 RYSYAL

-1810 QVPQIEGNKITF
+1810 QVPQIEDNNITF
-1822 PQNGMYLLVAIQDG
+1822 PEEGTYMLVAIQDG

-1903 GLAMYACYY
+1903 RLAMYACYY

-1935 LYNVTLP
+1935 LCNVTLP
-1942 VADVEFTHNWMFN
+1942 VGDVGLKYKWVFN

-1990 VPVGTKQSYANSEV
+1990 VPVGTKQAYRNAEV
-2004 WKNFTHI
+2004 WKFFTHI
-2011 VEENVSTNISNI
+2011 VEENVSTSISNI
-2023 NVEKKSVWHT
+2023 NVEKKSVWYT
-2033 LQGVKLFA
+2033 LQGVKLFV

>member
-14 ASRAKDTFYIEPV
+14 ASRAKDTFYIAPV

-62 ASRSNGNFDISLT
+62 ASKSNGNFDISLT

-152 VGTKEQNDVSVKGG
+152 VGTKEQNDVFVKSG

-196 NGLFL
+196 NGLSL

-252 AEKGITGNQ
+252 AEKSIAGNQ

-302 NMQLEVSDSRQLTA
+302 NMLLEVSDSRQLTA

-343 GMIIARSAGQCS
+343 GMIFARSAGKCS

-475 VFKASYAGLKN
+475 VFKASYAGFKN
-486 GENESVLT
+486 AEDESVLT

-507 APAEYAVTISGAE
+507 APAEYAVTISGAD

-539 AVVVRAK
+539 AIVVRAK

-557 VFEFETEGAALDGT
+557 VFEFDTEGAALDGT

-577 AVANSPVGSYTI
+577 AVANSPVGFYTI

-604 SGSLVITKAPLSIS
+604 SGTLTITKAPLSIS
-618 AGNYTKKQ
+618 AGSYTKKQ

-799 EDESVLTKQPVFS
+799 E
-812 CEANEAGAP
+812 
-821 AEYAVTISGAE
+821 
-832 AENYAI
+832 
-838 SYEQG
+838 
-843 HLTVVEADAVVVRA
+843 
-857 KSYSRQYGDENPV
+857 
-870 FEFDIEGAALD
+870 
-881 GTPEI
+881 
-886 VCSAVAN
+886 
-893 SPVGS
+893 
-898 YTIEVKQGSIKNYN
+898 
-912 VHFESG
+912 
-918 TLTITKAP
+918 
-926 LSISAGSY
+926 
-934 TKKQGDAMPA
+934 
-944 FKASYAGFKN
+944 
-954 GENESVLTKQPVF
+954 NESVLTKQPVF

-987 EAENYDI
+987 EAENYEI

-1108 KNGEDESVLTKQPVF
+1108 KNGENESVLTKQPVF

-1143 DAENYEISYEQGHL
+1143 DAENYE
-1157 TVVEADAVVVRA
+1157 
-1169 KSYSR
+1169 
-1174 QYGDENPV
+1174 
-1182 FEFETDGAALDG
+1182 
-1194 TPEIVCSAVAN
+1194 
-1205 SPVGSYTIEVKQ
+1205 
-1217 GSIKN
+1217 
-1222 YNVHFESGSLV
+1222 
-1233 ITKAPLSI
+1233 
-1241 SAGNYTKKQGD
+1241 
-1252 AMPVFKASYA
+1252 
-1262 GFKNGEDE
+1262 
-1270 SVLTKQPVFS
+1270 
-1280 CDANEASAPAE
+1280 
-1291 YAVTISGADAENY
+1291 
-1304 DISYEQGVLTV
+1304 ISYEQGVLTV

-1373 VKGDAKSEVTS
+1373 VNGDAKSEVSS
-1384 AEYHDEEYPNIVKV
+1384 AEYHDAEYPNIVKV
-1398 GDIITANIINNGEE
+1398 GDIITANIINNGED

-1433 EDYVEGWS
+1433 EDYVEGWN

-1486 GLESIGR
+1486 GLESIGH

-1537 HTEAFWGVSMNLK
+1537 HTDAFWGVSMNLK

-1645 ADKNSKVGT
+1645 VDKNSKVGT

-1731 APGEYPITVYDVEAD
+1731 APGEYPINVYGVEAD
-1746 NYEVKSYIAGTLTV
+1746 NYNAISYVAGTLTV

-1765 KKQTITWDQE
+1765 KKQTITWEQE

-1802 APGVETAY
+1802 VPRVETAY

-1896 LPVTEVD
+1896 LPVTKVD
-1903 GLAMYACYY
+1903 GQAMYACYY
-1912 LKELVIGDNV
+1912 LNEVVIGDNV
-1922 KKCGHEAFGASIN
+1922 AICGREAFGASRN
-1935 LYNVTLP
+1935 LQKVTLP
-1942 VADVEFTHNWMFN
+1942 ANQAELRLEYIFN
-1955 CDRGIR
+1955 CDDGIK
-1961 EIHCRSSI
+1961 EIHCRSSV
-1969 PYVVDEGIFN
+1969 PYLADESLFYGFVN
-1979 GAVDYDKCILY
+1979 YDNCILF
-1990 VPVGTKQSYANSEV
+1990 VPVGTKQSYANAEV

-2011 VEENVSTNISNI
+2011 VEENVSTSISNI
-2023 NVEKKSVWHT
+2023 NVEKKSVWYT
-2033 LQGVKLFA
+2033 LQGVKLFV

>member
-14 ASRAKDTFYIEPV
+14 ASRAKDTFYIAPV

-62 ASRSNGNFDISLT
+62 ASKSNGNFDISLT

-109 QGALVRISVRASSDF
+109 QGALVRISVRAASDF

-138 VNNRDVKLDNSQLF
+138 ANNRDVKLDNSQLF

-166 EISPEVSKAF
+166 EISPEASKAF
-176 SFELSNESEMTAF
+176 SLELSNESEMTAF

-196 NGLFL
+196 NGLSL

-235 NTSISGKIGSV
+235 NTSISGNIGSV
-246 IDLWIK
+246 IELWIK
-252 AEKGITGNQ
+252 AVKGIAGNQ

-272 VKARTYRMDP
+272 VKAHTYRMDP
-282 FSFVVDVKYVPVT
+282 LSFVVDVKYVPAT

-302 NMQLEVSDSRQLTA
+302 NIQLEVSDSRQLTA

-343 GMIIARSAGQCS
+343 GMIIARSAGKCS

-383 NTTKVYGDA
+383 NTSKVYGDA

-475 VFKASYAGLKN
+475 GFKASY
-486 GENESVLT
+486 T
-494 KQPVFSCEANEAS
+494 
-507 APAEYAVTISGAE
+507 
-520 AENYEISYEQGHL
+520 
-533 TVVEAD
+533 
-539 AVVVRAK
+539 
-546 SYSRQYGDENP
+546 
-557 VFEFETEGAALDGT
+557 
-571 PEIVCS
+571 
-577 AVANSPVGSYTI
+577 
-589 EVKQGSIKNYNVHFE
+589 
-604 SGSLVITKAPLSIS
+604 
-618 AGNYTKKQ
+618 
-626 GDAMPVFKASYAGFK
+626 
-641 NGEDESVLTK
+641 
-651 QPVFSCEANE
+651 
-661 ASAPAEYAVTISG
+661 
-674 AEAENYEISYEQGH
+674 
-688 LTVVEADAVV
+688 
-698 VRAKSYNRQYGDENP
+698 
-713 VFEFETEGAALD
+713 
-725 GTPEIV
+725 
-731 CSAVANSPVGSY
+731 
-743 TIEVKQGSIKNY
+743 
-755 NVHFESG
+755 
-762 SLVITKAPLSIS
+762 
-774 AGNYTKKQGDAMPV
+774 
-788 FKASYVGFKNG
+788 
-799 EDESVLTKQPVFS
+799 
-812 CEANEAGAP
+812 
-821 AEYAVTISGAE
+821 
-832 AENYAI
+832 
-838 SYEQG
+838 
-843 HLTVVEADAVVVRA
+843 
-857 KSYSRQYGDENPV
+857 
-870 FEFDIEGAALD
+870 
-881 GTPEI
+881 
-886 VCSAVAN
+886 
-893 SPVGS
+893 
-898 YTIEVKQGSIKNYN
+898 
-912 VHFESG
+912 
-918 TLTITKAP
+918 
-926 LSISAGSY
+926 
-934 TKKQGDAMPA
+934 
-944 FKASYAGFKN
+944 GFKN

-967 SCEANEASAPAE
+967 SCE
-979 YAVTISGA
+979 
-987 EAENYDI
+987 
-994 SYEQGHLTVVEADAV
+994 
-1009 VVRAKSYNRQYGD
+1009 
-1022 ENPVFEFET
+1022 
-1031 EGAALDG
+1031 
-1038 TPEIVCSAVA
+1038 
-1048 NSPVGSYTIEV
+1048 
-1059 KQGSIKN
+1059 
-1066 YNVHFESGS
+1066 
-1075 LVITKAPLSISAG
+1075 
-1088 NYTKKQGDAMPVFKA
+1088 
-1103 SYAGF
+1103 
-1108 KNGEDESVLTKQPVF
+1108 
-1123 SCDANEASAP
+1123 ANEASAP

-1157 TVVEADAVVVRA
+1157 TVVEADAIVVRA

-1182 FEFETDGAALDG
+1182 FEFDTEGAALDG

-1205 SPVGSYTIEVKQ
+1205 SPVGFYTIEVKQ

-1222 YNVHFESGSLV
+1222 YNVHFESGTLT

-1262 GFKNGEDE
+1262 GFKNGENE

-1304 DISYEQGVLTV
+1304 EISYEQGVLTV

-1373 VKGDAKSEVTS
+1373 VNGDAKSEVSS
-1384 AEYHDEEYPNIVKV
+1384 AEYHDAEYPNIVKV
-1398 GDIITANIINNGEE
+1398 GDIITANIINNGED

-1433 EDYVEGWS
+1433 EDYVEGWN

-1486 GLESIGR
+1486 GLESIGH

-1537 HTEAFWGVSMNLK
+1537 HTDAFWGVSMNLK

-1645 ADKNSKVGT
+1645 VDKNSKVGT

-1731 APGEYPITVYDVEAD
+1731 APGEYPINVYGVEAD
-1746 NYEVKSYIAGTLTV
+1746 NYNAISYVAGTLTV

-1765 KKQTITWDQE
+1765 KKQTITWEQE

-1802 APGVETAY
+1802 VPRVETAY

-1896 LPVTEVD
+1896 LPVTKVD
-1903 GLAMYACYY
+1903 GQAMYACYY
-1912 LKELVIGDNV
+1912 LNEVVIGDNV
-1922 KKCGHEAFGASIN
+1922 AICGREAFGASRN
-1935 LYNVTLP
+1935 LQKVTLP
-1942 VADVEFTHNWMFN
+1942 ANQAELRLEYIFN
-1955 CDRGIR
+1955 CDDGIK
-1961 EIHCRSSI
+1961 EIHCRSSV
-1969 PYVVDEGIFN
+1969 PYLADESLFYGFVN
-1979 GAVDYDKCILY
+1979 YDNCILF
-1990 VPVGTKQSYANSEV
+1990 VPVGTKQSYANAEV

-2011 VEENVSTNISNI
+2011 VEENVSTSISNI
-2023 NVEKKSVWHT
+2023 NVEKKSVWYT
-2033 LQGVKLFA
+2033 LQGVKLFV